1 MSDTAAATPKDTAPK
16 AVTTYR
22 SYKVSLEQFT
32 KPNRNEK
39 GEITQ
44 VTLPEKDI
52 HITTRRRHSIAVDQI
67 LQISKADV
75 SDETALLYLLISV
88 RCHLDRLDETK
99 KPEGWTPEA
108 AQSVEVLKAQLKEAP
123 EESRKALQ
131 KELSWTT
138 RHNRRTLQEYTLKA
152 LFEKGFTLKKKDGTA
167 QNYKLFLRSA
177 SMSRQGS
184 LLFIAEEFYD
194 KAMEACTLGLHSSS
208 TGWSDECGLLLSKYN
223 AYTGLSLSDADRI
236 DALPCGAAP
245 ANSRDEK
252 KIFLNEQTVIVLPDS
267 IVWKFD
273 RKKNIPLKEGNDTGK
288 YTENKQAEAFQWL
301 ADFPHNGQYV
311 AKTTERKGQNDLLTL
326 EAHAAK
332 EAASI
337 EAPFDGEGLISPR
350 AASLIRQTLAAPSGQ
365 EHRAVGSSFQIRLPF
380 CKGMLHTVDF
390 KSAMKTFGAM
400 KGAPCYAEKVENG
413 PDDIWVTDIYGF
425 RRNLRQAEII
435 LTKSMFKAATWL
447 NVEANADEK
456 NQEAIKTALTT
467 DGKKKL
473 SLRDVVETQVRAP
486 WGTVPEGFQF
496 HDPMRMYFCRC
507 AKYGHALYLCR
518 SSSHAHKNPHDFLN
532 YQILAT
538 LGFDDDAYR
547 SILNS
552 NLSDLAWLRQEN
564 PEGDARRY
572 RMLAHTD
579 IPIEADTDGTPVQK
593 EPPEQGNGSD
603 CFRQVLQ
610 KDPRLLYSPM
620 ARKLMGRMLD
630 KRRKDTMLGR
640 FRIEGMTRYLS
651 SDLMG
656 FLNALFVNAALT
668 HARAKNTTQE
678 LNLADESQNFAAR
691 GVVGHDD
698 AAEIFRFYKE
708 HLSPAE
714 LPIDTVDVP
723 GISKEEQEN
732 FLFKQDGE
740 NTHNVVSIFRNPH
753 MSANE
758 QTLVFVQNSN
768 RSAQKAA
775 ALAAFKKSQKKNG
788 YPFAPAT
795 LSAQELRDWYLG
807 GLDGICMLP
816 SRSRTA
822 TRLNGADFDG
832 DIVRVITNS
841 DYTNNLY
848 KSLTSLWKAEKTEFL
863 QEATE
868 KEAAEKEATE
878 NDKTSQDSLTSEE
891 LDLPP
896 DRPPQLPLIQ
906 MDVKHGDV
914 TTVSLSSEE
923 TVRSSLLAID
933 YKMFTASMDNRI
945 GLLSNQCIALNN
957 IAAGADNA
965 ELLKLQKNVRL
976 YTTAVGCEID
986 AAKTNYTVDIQA
998 SEDSKTSAAQLS
1010 KDPFLRFNSDLKR
1023 GKRNPTT
1030 YFYYD
1035 ENEQRALDGVSAA
1048 EGYAL
1053 LRRKT
1058 GFLNVLPWYASRVL
1072 EEKDAQLLA
1081 ESIPEEKRPVF
1092 DGIRLTPEQIAEVE
1106 RQKKY
1111 CKKKD
1116 AAVQLILGAEKKL
1129 TTIPPETADE
1139 CVSRLKAV
1147 REERKDAKKLWFP
1160 SLLWQTDAAKAENLF
1175 AVQEQNQETENT
1187 NANTLYLQ
1195 WIRFLFRAYNQVRKS
1210 KSTNSYGVEESM
1222 RRILFLSF
1230 PDATAEA
1237 LAKNADTLKDTLR
1250 NHLLQGDAGAETS
1263 GAQSRMERLETF
1275 CKTVT
1280 DYSFLLCDDKT
1291 YQAGLCDALNALG
1304 TIDLSRDAEFLNL
1317 CCTARRDGGYL
1328 LPSYAAKAL
1337 LNEETTPSVTETDEL
1352 SKAAEKE
1359 LQALLDKDFIKLAAQ
1374 KKAEKEA
1381 AKKAAKKQK
1390 KSKQKDS
1397 ASAEEDEA
1405 AKKQKTADP
1414 QELLIDAFASFSTLC
1429 FETEEDDVQVSVDS
1443 IYGQKKLRD
1452 IAKQITQSFYPEKP
1466 EEWEKLLFYA
1476 GLYLSDPRKE
1486 ENKNTYD
1493 FGCFFW
1499 DLCGPYAAEH
1509 LPTITRPW
1517 EQKQNDPAQGG
1528 ETVTKKQS
1536 DNDLWQEIRKTFEA
1550 ELSAAEQKSI
1560 SAPDQK
1566 KQNEG
1571 GAEQ

>member
-1 MSDTAAATPKDTAPK
+1 MSDTAATTPKDTAPK

-32 KPNRNEK
+32 KLERNEK

-75 SDETALLYLLISV
+75 SDETALRYLLISV

-99 KPEGWTPEA
+99 KPEGWTPKA

-131 KELSWTT
+131 KELNWTI
-138 RHNRRTLQEYTLKA
+138 RHNRRTLQEDTLKA
-152 LFEKGFTLKKKDGTA
+152 LFKKGFTLQKKDGTA

-194 KAMEACTLGLHSSS
+194 KAMEACTLGLHGSS

-245 ANSRDEK
+245 ANSRDAE

-273 RKKNIPLKEGNDTGK
+273 RKKDIPLKEGKDTGK
-288 YTENKQAEAFQWL
+288 YTENEQAEAFQWL

-311 AKTTERKGQNDLLTL
+311 AKAEERKGQNDLLTL

-350 AASLIRQTLAAPSGQ
+350 AARLIRQTLAAASGQ
-365 EHRAVGSSFQIRLPF
+365 EYRAVGSSFQIRLPF

-390 KSAMKTFGAM
+390 KGAMKTFGAM
-400 KGAPCYAEKVENG
+400 KGAPCYAEKAENG
-413 PDDIWVTDIYGF
+413 PDAIWVTDIYGF

-447 NVEANADEK
+447 NVEANADKK
-456 NQEAIKTALTT
+456 NQEAIKTALTA
-467 DGKKKL
+467 DGEKEL

-486 WGTVPEGFQF
+486 WGTVPKGFQF
-496 HDPMRMYFCRC
+496 HDPMQMYFCRC

-538 LGFDDDAYR
+538 LGFDDGAYR

-564 PEGDARRY
+564 PEGDARKY
-572 RMLAHTD
+572 RMLAHAD
-579 IPIEADTDGTPVQK
+579 IPIEVGTDGTPVQK

-668 HARAKNTTQE
+668 HARATNMTKE

-691 GVVGHDD
+691 GVVGSDD
-698 AAEIFRFYKE
+698 AARIFGFYKE

-723 GISKEEQEN
+723 GILKEEQDTYFKPEN
-732 FLFKQDGE
+732 SESPL
-740 NTHNVVSIFRNPH
+740 VSVFRNPH

-775 ALAAFKKSQKKNG
+775 ALAAFKKSQKKNK

-841 DYTNNLY
+841 GYTNDLY
-848 KSLTSLWKAEKTEFL
+848 KSLTSLWEAEKTEFL

-868 KEAAEKEATE
+868 
-878 NDKTSQDSLTSEE
+878 NDKTSQDRLTSEE

-914 TTVSLSSEE
+914 TTVSLSSEG
-923 TVRSSLLAID
+923 TARSSLLDTD

-986 AAKTNYTVDIQA
+986 AAKTNYTVDIQT

-1023 GKRNPTT
+1023 GKRNSTT

-1058 GFLNVLPWYASRVL
+1058 GFLNVLPWYASRAL

-1116 AAVQLILGAEKKL
+1116 AAVQLILGAEKEL

-1139 CVSRLKAV
+1139 CVSRMKTV
-1147 REERKDAKKLWFP
+1147 REERKDTKKLWFP
-1160 SLLWQTDAAKAENLF
+1160 SLLWQTDAAEAENLF
-1175 AVQEQNQETENT
+1175 AVQEQNQETENA
-1187 NANTLYLQ
+1187 NANAVYLQ

-1210 KSTNSYGVEESM
+1210 KSTISYGVEESM

-1230 PDATAEA
+1230 PDDDAKT

-1250 NHLLQGDAGAETS
+1250 NHLLQGDAGTETS
-1263 GAQSRMERLETF
+1263 GTQSRTERLEAF

-1280 DYSFLLCDDKT
+1280 DYSFLLCDDGT
-1291 YQAGLCDALNALG
+1291 YRNGLCNALNALG
-1304 TIDLSRDAEFLNL
+1304 TIDSSQDDDFLNL
-1317 CCTARRDGGYL
+1317 CCKARRDGGYL
-1328 LPSYAAKAL
+1328 LPYYAAKAL

-1390 KSKQKDS
+1390 KSKPKDS

-1405 AKKQKTADP
+1405 PQKQKTADP
-1414 QELLIDAFASFSTLC
+1414 RELLIDAFASFSTLC
-1429 FETEEDDVQVSVDS
+1429 FETEEGDVQVSVDS
-1443 IYGQKKLRD
+1443 IYGQKKLRN
-1452 IAKQITQSFYPEKP
+1452 IAKKITRSFYPEKP

-1528 ETVTKKQS
+1528 ETVTEKQS
-1536 DNDLWQEIRKTFEA
+1536 DNDLWQKIRKTFET
-1550 ELSAAEQKSI
+1550 EFSAAEQKNI

>member
-32 KPNRNEK
+32 KLERNEE

-67 LQISKADV
+67 LQISKANV
-75 SDETALLYLLISV
+75 SDEKALLYLLISV

-99 KPEGWTPEA
+99 KPAGWTPEA
-108 AQSVEVLKAQLKEAP
+108 AQTVEVLKAQLKEAP

-138 RHNRRTLQEYTLKA
+138 RHNRRTLQEKTLKA
-152 LFEKGFTLKKKDGTA
+152 LFEKGFTLQKKDGTA

-194 KAMEACTLGLHSSS
+194 KAMEACTLGLHGSS
-208 TGWSDECGLLLSKYN
+208 TGWSEECGLLLSKYN

-245 ANSRDEK
+245 ADSRDAE

-273 RKKNIPLKEGNDTGK
+273 RKKDIPLKKGKDTGK
-288 YTENKQAEAFQWL
+288 YTENEQAEAFQWL

-311 AKTTERKGQNDLLTL
+311 AKAEEREGQNGLLTL

-350 AASLIRQTLAAPSGQ
+350 AARLIRQTLAAASGQ
-365 EHRAVGSSFQIRLPF
+365 EDRAVGSSFQIRLPF

-390 KSAMKTFGAM
+390 KGAMKTFGAM
-400 KGAPCYAEKVENG
+400 EGAPRYAEEVENG
-413 PDDIWVTDIYGF
+413 PDNIWVTDIYGF

-435 LTKSMFKAATWL
+435 LTKSMFKAAVWL

-456 NQEAIKTALTT
+456 NQEAIKTTLTA
-467 DGKKKL
+467 DSKKKL
-473 SLRDVVETQVRAP
+473 SLRDVVEERVRAP
-486 WGTVPEGFQF
+486 WGTVPKGFQF

-538 LGFDDDAYR
+538 LGFDDGAYR

-593 EPPEQGNGSD
+593 EPSEQGNGSD

-651 SDLMG
+651 SDLMS

-668 HARAKNTTQE
+668 HARATNQAKE
-678 LNLADESQNFAAR
+678 LELADESQNFAAR
-691 GVVGHDD
+691 GVVGNDD
-698 AAEIFRFYKE
+698 AAEIFKFYKE

-723 GISKEEQEN
+723 GISKEEQKN
-732 FLFKQDGE
+732 FLFKRDGE
-740 NTHNVVSIFRNPH
+740 NMHNVVSIFRNPH

-758 QTLVFVQNSN
+758 QTLVFVQNSSP
-768 RSAQKAA
+768 REMQTGIAI
-775 ALAAFKKSQKKNG
+775 FPVEFG
-788 YPFAPAT
+788 P
-795 LSAQELRDWYLG
+795 QELRDWYLG

-841 DYTNNLY
+841 GYTNNLY
-848 KSLTSLWKAEKTEFL
+848 KSLTSLWEAEKAEFL
-863 QEATE
+863 QEAI
-868 KEAAEKEATE
+868 E
-878 NDKTSQDSLTSEE
+878 NDKTSPDSLTSEE

-906 MDVKHGDV
+906 MDVKHSDV
-914 TTVSLSSEE
+914 TTVSLSNEE
-923 TVRSSLLAID
+923 TARSRLLATD
-933 YKMFTASMDNRI
+933 YTMFTASMDNRI

-986 AAKTNYTVDIQA
+986 AAKTNYTVDIQT

-1035 ENEQRALDGVSAA
+1035 EDEQRALDGVSAA

-1058 GFLNVLPWYASRVL
+1058 SFLNILPWYASRAL
-1072 EEKDAQLLA
+1072 EEKDAQLMA
-1081 ESIPEEKRPVF
+1081 ENIPEEKRPVF

-1111 CKKKD
+1111 CKTKD
-1116 AAVQLILGAEKKL
+1116 AAVQLILGAKKKL

-1139 CVSRLKAV
+1139 CVSRMKAV

-1160 SLLWQTDAAKAENLF
+1160 SLLWQTDAAEAENLF
-1175 AVQEQNQETENT
+1175 AVQEQNQETENA

-1210 KSTNSYGVEESM
+1210 KSTILYGVEESM

-1237 LAKNADTLKDTLR
+1237 LAQKADTLKDTLR
-1250 NHLLQGDAGAETS
+1250 NHLLQGDAGTETS
-1263 GAQSRMERLETF
+1263 GAQSRMERLEIF

-1280 DYSFLLCDDKT
+1280 DYSFLLRDDKT
-1291 YQAGLCDALNALG
+1291 YRNGLCDALNALG
-1304 TIDLSRDAEFLNL
+1304 TTDLSRDDFLNL
-1317 CCTARRDGGYL
+1317 CRDARRDGGYL
-1328 LPSYAAKAL
+1328 LPYYAAKAL
-1337 LNEETTPSVTETDEL
+1337 LNEEIAPSVTETDEL
-1352 SKAAEKE
+1352 SKAAEKK
-1359 LQALLDKDFIKLAAQ
+1359 LQALLDRDLIKLAAQ

-1381 AKKAAKKQK
+1381 AKKAAKKQE

-1397 ASAEEDEA
+1397 ASAEEDEE

-1414 QELLIDAFASFSTLC
+1414 QELLIDAFASLSTLC

-1443 IYGQKKLRD
+1443 IYGQIKLRD

-1528 ETVTKKQS
+1528 ETVTKEQS
-1536 DNDLWQEIRKTFEA
+1536 DNSLWQEIRKTFET

>member
-32 KPNRNEK
+32 KLKRNEK

-67 LQISKADV
+67 LQISKANV
-75 SDETALLYLLISV
+75 SDEKALLYLLISV

-99 KPEGWTPEA
+99 KPAGWTPEA
-108 AQSVEVLKAQLKEAP
+108 AQTVEMLKAQLKEAP

-138 RHNRRTLQEYTLKA
+138 RHNRRTLQEKTLKA
-152 LFEKGFTLKKKDGTA
+152 LFEKGFTLQKKDGTA

-194 KAMEACTLGLHSSS
+194 KAMEACTLGLHGSS
-208 TGWSDECGLLLSKYN
+208 TGWSEECGLLLSKYN

-245 ANSRDEK
+245 ADSRDAK

-267 IVWKFD
+267 IVWEFD
-273 RKKNIPLKEGNDTGK
+273 RKNNIPLKKGKDTGK
-288 YTENKQAEAFQWL
+288 YTENEQAEAFQWL

-311 AKTTERKGQNDLLTL
+311 AKAEERKGQNGLLTL

-350 AASLIRQTLAAPSGQ
+350 AARLIRQTLAAASGQ
-365 EHRAVGSSFQIRLPF
+365 EYRAVGSSFQIRLPF

-390 KSAMKTFGAM
+390 KGAMKTFGAM
-400 KGAPCYAEKVENG
+400 EGAPRYAEKVENR
-413 PDDIWVTDIYGF
+413 PDNIWVTDIYGF

-435 LTKSMFKAATWL
+435 LTKSMFKAAVWL

-456 NQEAIKTALTT
+456 NQEVIKTALTA
-467 DGKKKL
+467 DSEKKL
-473 SLRDVVETQVRAP
+473 SLRDVVEERVRAP
-486 WGTVPEGFQF
+486 WGTVPKGFQF

-538 LGFDDDAYR
+538 LGFDDGAYR

-579 IPIEADTDGTPVQK
+579 IPIEVDTDGTPVQK
-593 EPPEQGNGSD
+593 EPSEQGNGID

-651 SDLMG
+651 SDLMS

-668 HARAKNTTQE
+668 HARATNQAKE
-678 LNLADESQNFAAR
+678 LELADESQNFAAR
-691 GVVGHDD
+691 GVVGNDD
-698 AAEIFRFYKE
+698 AAEIFKFYKE

-723 GISKEEQEN
+723 GISKEEQKN
-732 FLFKQDGE
+732 FLFKRDGE
-740 NTHNVVSIFRNPH
+740 NMHNVVSIFRNPH

-768 RSAQKAA
+768 RSAQKDA
-775 ALAAFKKSQKKNG
+775 ALAAFEKSQEKNE
-788 YPFAPAT
+788 YPFAPAS

-841 DYTNNLY
+841 GYTNNLY
-848 KSLTSLWKAEKTEFL
+848 KSLTSLWEAEKAEFL
-863 QEATE
+863 L
-868 KEAAEKEATE
+868 EATE

-914 TTVSLSSEE
+914 TTVSLSNEE
-923 TVRSSLLAID
+923 TARSHLLAID

-965 ELLKLQKNVRL
+965 GLLKLQKNIRL

-986 AAKTNYTVDIQA
+986 AAKTNYTVDIQT

-1035 ENEQRALDGVSAA
+1035 ENEQRALDDVSAA

-1058 GFLNVLPWYASRVL
+1058 SFLNVLPWYASRAL
-1072 EEKDAQLLA
+1072 EEKDAQLMA
-1081 ESIPEEKRPVF
+1081 ENIPEDKRPVF
-1092 DGIRLTPEQIAEVE
+1092 DRIRLTPEQIAEVE

-1111 CKKKD
+1111 CKTKD
-1116 AAVQLILGAEKKL
+1116 AAVQLILGAKKKL

-1139 CVSRLKAV
+1139 CVSRMKTV

-1160 SLLWQTDAAKAENLF
+1160 SLLWQTDAAEAENLF
-1175 AVQEQNQETENT
+1175 AVQEQNQETENA

-1210 KSTNSYGVEESM
+1210 KSTILYGVEESM

-1230 PDATAEA
+1230 PTAED
-1237 LAKNADTLKDTLR
+1237 LAQKADTLKDTLR
-1250 NHLLQGDAGAETS
+1250 NHLLQGDAGTETS

-1291 YQAGLCDALNALG
+1291 TYRAGLCNALKALG
-1304 TIDLSRDAEFLNL
+1304 TIDSSRDDFLNL
-1317 CCTARRDGGYL
+1317 CCDARRDGGYL
-1328 LPSYAAKAL
+1328 LPYYAAKAL
-1337 LNEETTPSVTETDEL
+1337 LNEEIAPSVTETDEL
-1352 SKAAEKE
+1352 SKAAEKK
-1359 LQALLDKDFIKLAAQ
+1359 LQALLDRDLIKLDAQ

-1381 AKKAAKKQK
+1381 AKKAAKKQE

-1397 ASAEEDEA
+1397 ASAEEDEE

-1414 QELLIDAFASFSTLC
+1414 QELLIDAFASLSTLC

-1443 IYGQKKLRD
+1443 IYGQIKLRD

-1536 DNDLWQEIRKTFEA
+1536 DNSLWQEIRKTFET

>member
-32 KPNRNEK
+32 KLERNEK

-44 VTLPEKDI
+44 VTLPEKNI

-67 LQISKADV
+67 LQISKSDV

-99 KPEGWTPEA
+99 KPAGWTPEA
-108 AQSVEVLKAQLKEAP
+108 AQTVEVLKAQLKEAQ

-138 RHNRRTLQEYTLKA
+138 RHNRRTLQEETLKA
-152 LFEKGFTLKKKDGTA
+152 LFEKGFTLQKKDGTA

-194 KAMEACTLGLHSSS
+194 KAMEACTLGLHGSS
-208 TGWSDECGLLLSKYN
+208 TGWSEECGLLLSKYN

-236 DALPCGAAP
+236 DALPCGTAP
-245 ANSRDEK
+245 ADSRDAK

-267 IVWKFD
+267 IVWEFD

-288 YTENKQAEAFQWL
+288 YTENEQAEAFQWL

-311 AKTTERKGQNDLLTL
+311 AKVEEREGQNDLLTL

-337 EAPFDGEGLISPR
+337 ETPFDGEGLISPR
-350 AASLIRQTLAAPSGQ
+350 AAKLIRQTLAAASGQ
-365 EHRAVGSSFQIRLPF
+365 EYRAVGSSFQIRLPF

-390 KSAMKTFGAM
+390 KGAMKTFGAM
-400 KGAPCYAEKVENG
+400 EGAPCYAEKVENR
-413 PDDIWVTDIYGF
+413 PDNIWVTDIYGF

-435 LTKSMFKAATWL
+435 LTKSMFKAAVWL

-456 NQEAIKTALTT
+456 NQEAIKTVLTA
-467 DGKKKL
+467 DGEKKL
-473 SLRDVVETQVRAP
+473 SLRDVVEKQVRAP
-486 WGTVPEGFQF
+486 WGTVPKGFQF

-593 EPPEQGNGSD
+593 EPSEQGNGSD

-651 SDLMG
+651 SDLMS

-668 HARAKNTTQE
+668 HARATNQAKE
-678 LNLADESQNFAAR
+678 LELADESQNFAAR
-691 GVVGHDD
+691 GVVGPND
-698 AAEIFRFYKE
+698 AAEIFKFYKE

-732 FLFKQDGE
+732 FLFKRDGE
-740 NTHNVVSIFRNPH
+740 NTHNIVSIFRNPH

-768 RSAQKAA
+768 RSAQKDAA
-775 ALAAFKKSQKKNG
+775 FAAFKKSQKKNE
-788 YPFAPAT
+788 YPFAPAA

-848 KSLTSLWKAEKTEFL
+848 KSLTSLWEAQETEFL
-863 QEATE
+863 QEAI
-868 KEAAEKEATE
+868 KNAKP
-878 NDKTSQDSLTSEE
+878 SQDSLTSKE
-891 LDLPP
+891 LKLPP
-896 DRPPQLPLIQ
+896 ARPPQLPLIQ

-914 TTVSLSSEE
+914 TTVSLSNKE
-923 TVRSSLLAID
+923 TARSHLLAID

-986 AAKTNYTVDIQA
+986 AAKTNYTVDIQT

-1035 ENEQRALDGVSAA
+1035 ENEQRALDDVSAA

-1053 LRRKT
+1053 LRGKT
-1058 GFLNVLPWYASRVL
+1058 GFLNILPWYANRAL
-1072 EEKDAQLLA
+1072 EEKDAQLMA
-1081 ESIPEEKRPVF
+1081 ENIPEEKRPVF

-1111 CKKKD
+1111 CKTKD

-1160 SLLWQTDAAKAENLF
+1160 SLLWQTDAAEAENLF

-1187 NANTLYLQ
+1187 NAIAVYLQ

-1210 KSTNSYGVEESM
+1210 KSTISYGVEESM

-1230 PDATAEA
+1230 PDDTAET
-1237 LAKNADTLKDTLR
+1237 LAQNADTLKDTLR
-1250 NHLLQGDAGAETS
+1250 NHLLQGDAGTETS
-1263 GAQSRMERLETF
+1263 GTQSRMERLETF

-1291 YQAGLCDALNALG
+1291 YRDGLCDALNALG
-1304 TIDLSRDAEFLNL
+1304 TIDSSRDAKFLDL
-1317 CCTARRDGGYL
+1317 CCKARRDGGYL

-1359 LQALLDKDFIKLAAQ
+1359 LQALLDRDFIKLAAQ

-1381 AKKAAKKQK
+1381 AKKAAKKQE

-1517 EQKQNDPAQGG
+1517 EQRQNDPAQGG

-1536 DNDLWQEIRKTFEA
+1536 DNSLWQEIRKTFET

>member
-32 KPNRNEK
+32 KLERNEE

-67 LQISKADV
+67 LQISKANV

-99 KPEGWTPEA
+99 KPAGWTPEA

-138 RHNRRTLQEYTLKA
+138 RHNRRTLQEKTLKA
-152 LFEKGFTLKKKDGTA
+152 LFEKGFTLQKKDGTA

-194 KAMEACTLGLHSSS
+194 KAMEACTLGLHGSS
-208 TGWSDECGLLLSKYN
+208 TGWSEECGLLLSKYN

-236 DALPCGAAP
+236 DALPCGTAP
-245 ANSRDEK
+245 ADSRDAK

-273 RKKNIPLKEGNDTGK
+273 RKKDIPLKEGNDTGK
-288 YTENKQAEAFQWL
+288 YTENEQAEAFQWL

-311 AKTTERKGQNDLLTL
+311 AKAEERTGQNNLLTL

-350 AASLIRQTLAAPSGQ
+350 AARLIRQTLAAASGQ
-365 EHRAVGSSFQIRLPF
+365 EDRAVGSSFQIRLPF

-390 KSAMKTFGAM
+390 KGAMKTFGAM
-400 KGAPCYAEKVENG
+400 EGAPRYAEKVENR
-413 PDDIWVTDIYGF
+413 PDNIWVTDIYGF

-435 LTKSMFKAATWL
+435 LTKSMFKAAVWL

-456 NQEAIKTALTT
+456 NQEALKAVLTA
-467 DGKKKL
+467 DGEKKL
-473 SLRDVVETQVRAP
+473 SLRDVVEERVRAP

-538 LGFDDDAYR
+538 LGFDDGAYR

-593 EPPEQGNGSD
+593 EPSEQGNGSD

-651 SDLMG
+651 SDLMS

-668 HARAKNTTQE
+668 HARATNQAKE
-678 LNLADESQNFAAR
+678 LELADESQNFAAR
-691 GVVGHDD
+691 GVVGSND
-698 AAEIFRFYKE
+698 AAEIFKFYKE

-723 GISKEEQEN
+723 GILKEEQDTYFKPEN
-732 FLFKQDGE
+732 SESPL
-740 NTHNVVSIFRNPH
+740 VSVFRNPH

-768 RSAQKAA
+768 RSAQKDAA
-775 ALAAFKKSQKKNG
+775 FAAFKKSQKKNE
-788 YPFAPAT
+788 YPFAPAS

-848 KSLTSLWKAEKTEFL
+848 KSLTSLWEAQRTEFL
-863 QEATE
+863 QEA
-868 KEAAEKEATE
+868 KEAIK

-891 LDLPP
+891 LELPP
-896 DRPPQLPLIQ
+896 ARPPQLPLIQ
-906 MDVKHGDV
+906 MDVKHSDV
-914 TTVSLSSEE
+914 TTVSLSNKE
-923 TVRSSLLAID
+923 TTRSHLLATD
-933 YKMFTASMDNRI
+933 YEMFTASMDNRI

-986 AAKTNYTVDIQA
+986 AAKTNYTVDIQT

-1053 LRRKT
+1053 LRGKT
-1058 GFLNVLPWYASRVL
+1058 GFLNILPWYASRAL
-1072 EEKDAQLLA
+1072 EEKDAQLMA
-1081 ESIPEEKRPVF
+1081 ENIPEEKRPVF

-1111 CKKKD
+1111 CKTKD

-1139 CVSRLKAV
+1139 CVSRMKTV

-1160 SLLWQTDAAKAENLF
+1160 SLLWQTDAAEAENLF
-1175 AVQEQNQETENT
+1175 AVQEQNQETENA
-1187 NANTLYLQ
+1187 NANAVYLQ

-1210 KSTNSYGVEESM
+1210 KSTILYGVEESM
-1222 RRILFLSF
+1222 RRILFLSS
-1230 PDATAEA
+1230 PDATAED
-1237 LAKNADTLKDTLR
+1237 LTQKADTLKDTLR
-1250 NHLLQGDAGAETS
+1250 NHLLQGDAGTETS
-1263 GAQSRMERLETF
+1263 GAQSRMERLEKF

-1291 YQAGLCDALNALG
+1291 DKTYRAGLCDALNALG
-1304 TIDLSRDAEFLNL
+1304 TIDSSRDAKFLDL

-1337 LNEETTPSVTETDEL
+1337 LNEEIAPSVTETDEL

-1359 LQALLDKDFIKLAAQ
+1359 LQALLDRDFIKLAAQ

-1452 IAKQITQSFYPEKP
+1452 IAKKITRSFYPEKP

-1517 EQKQNDPAQGG
+1517 EQKQNDPAQCG
-1528 ETVTKKQS
+1528 ETVTKEQS
-1536 DNDLWQEIRKTFEA
+1536 DNNLWQEIRKTFET

>member
-32 KPNRNEK
+32 KLERNEK

-44 VTLPEKDI
+44 VTLPEKNI

-67 LQISKADV
+67 LQISKANV
-75 SDETALLYLLISV
+75 SDEKALLYLLISV

-99 KPEGWTPEA
+99 KPAGWTPEA
-108 AQSVEVLKAQLKEAP
+108 AQTVEMLKAQLKEAP

-138 RHNRRTLQEYTLKA
+138 RHNRRTLQEKTLKA
-152 LFEKGFTLKKKDGTA
+152 LFEKGFTLQKKDGTA

-194 KAMEACTLGLHSSS
+194 KAMEACTLGLHGSS
-208 TGWSDECGLLLSKYN
+208 TGWSEECGLLLSKYN

-236 DALPCGAAP
+236 DALPCGTAP
-245 ANSRDEK
+245 ADSRDAK

-267 IVWKFD
+267 IVWEFD
-273 RKKNIPLKEGNDTGK
+273 RKNNIPLKKGKDTGK
-288 YTENKQAEAFQWL
+288 YTENEQAEAFQWL

-311 AKTTERKGQNDLLTL
+311 AKAEERKGQNGLLTL

-350 AASLIRQTLAAPSGQ
+350 AARLIRQTLAAASGQ
-365 EHRAVGSSFQIRLPF
+365 EYRAVGSSFQIRLPF

-390 KSAMKTFGAM
+390 KGAMKTFGAM
-400 KGAPCYAEKVENG
+400 EGAPRYAEKVENR
-413 PDDIWVTDIYGF
+413 PDNIWVTDIYGF

-435 LTKSMFKAATWL
+435 LTKSMFKAAVWL

-456 NQEAIKTALTT
+456 NQEVIKTALTA
-467 DGKKKL
+467 DSEKKL
-473 SLRDVVETQVRAP
+473 SLRDVVEERVRAP
-486 WGTVPEGFQF
+486 WGTVPKGFQF

-538 LGFDDDAYR
+538 LGFDDGAYR

-579 IPIEADTDGTPVQK
+579 IPIEVDTDGTPVQK
-593 EPPEQGNGSD
+593 EPSEQGNGID

-651 SDLMG
+651 SDLMS

-668 HARAKNTTQE
+668 HARATNQAKE
-678 LNLADESQNFAAR
+678 LELADESQNFAAR
-691 GVVGHDD
+691 GVVGNDD
-698 AAEIFRFYKE
+698 AAEIFKFYKE

-723 GISKEEQEN
+723 GISKEEQKN
-732 FLFKQDGE
+732 FLFKRDGE
-740 NTHNVVSIFRNPH
+740 NMHNVVSIFRNPH

-768 RSAQKAA
+768 RSAQKDA
-775 ALAAFKKSQKKNG
+775 ALAAFEKSQEKNE
-788 YPFAPAT
+788 YPFAPAS

-841 DYTNNLY
+841 GYTNNLY
-848 KSLTSLWKAEKTEFL
+848 KSLTSLWEAEKAEFL
-863 QEATE
+863 L
-868 KEAAEKEATE
+868 EATE

-914 TTVSLSSEE
+914 TTVSLSNEE
-923 TVRSSLLAID
+923 TARSHLLAID

-965 ELLKLQKNVRL
+965 GLLKLQKNIRL

-986 AAKTNYTVDIQA
+986 AAKTNYTVDIQT

-1035 ENEQRALDGVSAA
+1035 ENEQRALDDVSAA

-1053 LRRKT
+1053 LRGKT
-1058 GFLNVLPWYASRVL
+1058 GFLNILPWYANRAL
-1072 EEKDAQLLA
+1072 EEKDAQLMA
-1081 ESIPEEKRPVF
+1081 ENIPEDKRPVF
-1092 DGIRLTPEQIAEVE
+1092 DRIRLTPEQIAEVE

-1111 CKKKD
+1111 CKTKD
-1116 AAVQLILGAEKKL
+1116 AAVQLILGAKKKL

-1139 CVSRLKAV
+1139 CVSRMKTV

-1160 SLLWQTDAAKAENLF
+1160 SLLWQTDAAEAENLF
-1175 AVQEQNQETENT
+1175 AVQEQNQETENA

-1210 KSTNSYGVEESM
+1210 KSTILYGVEESM

-1230 PDATAEA
+1230 PTAED
-1237 LAKNADTLKDTLR
+1237 LAQKADTLKDTLR
-1250 NHLLQGDAGAETS
+1250 NHLLQGDAGTETS
-1263 GAQSRMERLETF
+1263 GTQSRMERLETF

-1280 DYSFLLCDDKT
+1280 DYSFLLRDDKTDKT
-1291 YQAGLCDALNALG
+1291 YQDGLCSALNALG
-1304 TIDLSRDAEFLNL
+1304 TIDLSQDAEF
-1317 CCTARRDGGYL
+1317 
-1328 LPSYAAKAL
+1328 
-1337 LNEETTPSVTETDEL
+1337 
-1352 SKAAEKE
+1352 
-1359 LQALLDKDFIKLAAQ
+1359 
-1374 KKAEKEA
+1374 
-1381 AKKAAKKQK
+1381 
-1390 KSKQKDS
+1390 
-1397 ASAEEDEA
+1397 
-1405 AKKQKTADP
+1405 
-1414 QELLIDAFASFSTLC
+1414 
-1429 FETEEDDVQVSVDS
+1429 
-1443 IYGQKKLRD
+1443 
-1452 IAKQITQSFYPEKP
+1452 
-1466 EEWEKLLFYA
+1466 
-1476 GLYLSDPRKE
+1476 
-1486 ENKNTYD
+1486 
-1493 FGCFFW
+1493 
-1499 DLCGPYAAEH
+1499 
-1509 LPTITRPW
+1509 
-1517 EQKQNDPAQGG
+1517 
-1528 ETVTKKQS
+1528 
-1536 DNDLWQEIRKTFEA
+1536 
-1550 ELSAAEQKSI
+1550 
-1560 SAPDQK
+1560 
-1566 KQNEG
+1566 
-1571 GAEQ
+1571 

>member
-32 KPNRNEK
+32 KLKRNEK

-67 LQISKADV
+67 LQISKANV
-75 SDETALLYLLISV
+75 SDEKALLYLLISV

-99 KPEGWTPEA
+99 KPAGWTPEA
-108 AQSVEVLKAQLKEAP
+108 AQTVEVLKAQLKEAP

-138 RHNRRTLQEYTLKA
+138 RHNRRTLQEKTLKA
-152 LFEKGFTLKKKDGTA
+152 LFEKGFTLQKKDGTA

-194 KAMEACTLGLHSSS
+194 KAMEACTLGLHGSS
-208 TGWSDECGLLLSKYN
+208 TGWSEECGLLLSKYN

-245 ANSRDEK
+245 AASRDAE

-273 RKKNIPLKEGNDTGK
+273 RKKDIPLKKGKDTGK
-288 YTENKQAEAFQWL
+288 YTENEQAEAFQWL
-301 ADFPHNGQYV
+301 ANFPHNGQYV
-311 AKTTERKGQNDLLTL
+311 AEAKKREGQNDLLTL

-350 AASLIRQTLAAPSGQ
+350 AARLIRQTLAAASGQ
-365 EHRAVGSSFQIRLPF
+365 EDRAVGSSFQIRLPF

-390 KSAMKTFGAM
+390 KGAMKTFGAM
-400 KGAPCYAEKVENG
+400 EGAPRYAEEVENG

-435 LTKSMFKAATWL
+435 LTKSMFKAAVWL

-456 NQEAIKTALTT
+456 NQEVIKTALTA
-467 DGKKKL
+467 DSEKKL
-473 SLRDVVETQVRAP
+473 SLRDVVEERVRAP
-486 WGTVPEGFQF
+486 WGTVPKGFQF

-538 LGFDDDAYR
+538 LGFDDGAYR

-572 RMLAHTD
+572 RVLAHAD
-579 IPIEADTDGTPVQK
+579 VPIEADTDGTPVQK
-593 EPPEQGNGSD
+593 EPSEQGNGSD

-651 SDLMG
+651 SDLMS

-668 HARAKNTTQE
+668 HARATNQAKE
-678 LNLADESQNFAAR
+678 LELADESQNFAAR
-691 GVVGHDD
+691 GVVGSND
-698 AAEIFRFYKE
+698 AAEIFKFYKE

-723 GISKEEQEN
+723 GISKEEQKN
-732 FLFKQDGE
+732 FLFKRDGE
-740 NTHNVVSIFRNPH
+740 NMHNVVSIFRNPH

-758 QTLVFVQNSN
+758 QTLVFVQNSSP
-768 RSAQKAA
+768 REMQTGIAI
-775 ALAAFKKSQKKNG
+775 FPVEFG
-788 YPFAPAT
+788 P
-795 LSAQELRDWYLG
+795 QELRDWYLG

-841 DYTNNLY
+841 GYTNNLY
-848 KSLTSLWKAEKTEFL
+848 KSLTSLWEAEKAEFL
-863 QEATE
+863 Q
-868 KEAAEKEATE
+868 EATE
-878 NDKTSQDSLTSEE
+878 NDKTSQDSLTSKE

-914 TTVSLSSEE
+914 TTVSLSNEK
-923 TVRSSLLAID
+923 TARSRLLAID

-986 AAKTNYTVDIQA
+986 AAKTNYTVDIQT

-1035 ENEQRALDGVSAA
+1035 EDEQRALDGVSAA

-1053 LRRKT
+1053 LRGKT
-1058 GFLNVLPWYASRVL
+1058 GFLNVLPWYANRAL
-1072 EEKDAQLLA
+1072 EEKDAQLMA
-1081 ESIPEEKRPVF
+1081 ENIPEEKRPVF

-1111 CKKKD
+1111 CKTKD
-1116 AAVQLILGAEKKL
+1116 AAVQLILGAKKKL

-1139 CVSRLKAV
+1139 CVSRMKTV

-1160 SLLWQTDAAKAENLF
+1160 SLLWQTDAAEAEKLF
-1175 AVQEQNQETENT
+1175 AVQEQNQETENA

-1210 KSTNSYGVEESM
+1210 KSTILYGVEESM

-1237 LAKNADTLKDTLR
+1237 LAQKADTLKDTLR
-1250 NHLLQGDAGAETS
+1250 NHLLQGDAGTETS

-1291 YQAGLCDALNALG
+1291 TYQAGLCDALNALG
-1304 TIDLSRDAEFLNL
+1304 TIDSSRDDFLNL
-1317 CCTARRDGGYL
+1317 CCDARRDGGYL
-1328 LPSYAAKAL
+1328 LPYYAAKAL
-1337 LNEETTPSVTETDEL
+1337 LNEEIAPSVTETDEL
-1352 SKAAEKE
+1352 SKAAEKK
-1359 LQALLDKDFIKLAAQ
+1359 LQALLDRDLIKLDAQ

-1381 AKKAAKKQK
+1381 AKKAAKKQE
-1390 KSKQKDS
+1390 KSKLKDS
-1397 ASAEEDEA
+1397 ASAEEDEE

-1414 QELLIDAFASFSTLC
+1414 QELLIDAFASLSTLC

-1443 IYGQKKLRD
+1443 IYGQIKLRD

-1528 ETVTKKQS
+1528 ETVTKEQS
-1536 DNDLWQEIRKTFEA
+1536 DNNLWQEIRKTFES

>member
-16 AVTTYR
+16 AATTYR

-32 KPNRNEK
+32 KLERNEK

-75 SDETALLYLLISV
+75 SDETALRYLLISV

-108 AQSVEVLKAQLKEAP
+108 AQSVEVLKAQLKEAQ

-131 KELSWTT
+131 KELNWTI
-138 RHNRRTLQEYTLKA
+138 RHNRRTLQENTLKA
-152 LFEKGFTLKKKDGTA
+152 LFKKGFTLQKKDGTA

-194 KAMEACTLGLHSSS
+194 KAMEACTLGLHGSS
-208 TGWSDECGLLLSKYN
+208 TGWSDACGLLLSKYN

-245 ANSRDEK
+245 AGSRDAEK
-252 KIFLNEQTVIVLPDS
+252 LFLNEQTVIVLPDS

-273 RKKNIPLKEGNDTGK
+273 RKKDIPLKEGNDTGK

-311 AKTTERKGQNDLLTL
+311 AKAEEREGQNDLLTL

-350 AASLIRQTLAAPSGQ
+350 AARLIRQTLAAASGQ
-365 EHRAVGSSFQIRLPF
+365 EYRAVGSSFQIRLPF

-390 KSAMKTFGAM
+390 KGAMKTFGAM
-400 KGAPCYAEKVENG
+400 KNAPCYAEKAKNG
-413 PDDIWVTDIYGF
+413 PDAIWVTDIYGF

-456 NQEAIKTALTT
+456 NQEAIKTALTA

-538 LGFDDDAYR
+538 LGFDDGAYR

-552 NLSDLAWLRQEN
+552 SLSDLAWLRQEN
-564 PEGDARRY
+564 PEGDARKY
-572 RMLAHTD
+572 RMLAHAD
-579 IPIEADTDGTPVQK
+579 IPIEVDTDGTPVQK

-620 ARKLMGRMLD
+620 ARKFMGQMLD

-668 HARAKNTTQE
+668 HARAKNMTKE

-691 GVVGHDD
+691 GVVGSND
-698 AAEIFRFYKE
+698 AARIFGFYKE

-723 GISKEEQEN
+723 GILKEEQDTYFKPEN
-732 FLFKQDGE
+732 SESPL
-740 NTHNVVSIFRNPH
+740 VSVFRNPH

-775 ALAAFKKSQKKNG
+775 ALAAFRKSQKKNG

-841 DYTNNLY
+841 GYTNNLY

-868 KEAAEKEATE
+868 
-878 NDKTSQDSLTSEE
+878 NDKTSQDSLTSQE

-914 TTVSLSSEE
+914 TTVSLSSEG
-923 TVRSSLLAID
+923 TARSSLLDTD

-986 AAKTNYTVDIQA
+986 AAKTNYTVDIQT

-1023 GKRNPTT
+1023 GKRNSTT

-1058 GFLNVLPWYASRVL
+1058 GFLNVLPWYASRAL

-1116 AAVQLILGAEKKL
+1116 AAVQLILGAEKEL

-1139 CVSRLKAV
+1139 CVSRMKTV

-1160 SLLWQTDAAKAENLF
+1160 SLLWQTDAAEAEKLF
-1175 AVQEQNQETENT
+1175 AVQEQNQETENA
-1187 NANTLYLQ
+1187 NAVYLQ

-1210 KSTNSYGVEESM
+1210 KSTISYGVEESM

-1230 PDATAEA
+1230 PDDDAKT

-1250 NHLLQGDAGAETS
+1250 NHLLQGDAGTETS
-1263 GAQSRMERLETF
+1263 GAQSRTERLETF

-1280 DYSFLLCDDKT
+1280 DYSFLLCNDGT
-1291 YQAGLCDALNALG
+1291 YRNGLCNALNALG
-1304 TIDLSRDAEFLNL
+1304 TIDSSQDANFLDL
-1317 CCTARRDGGYL
+1317 CCKARRDGGYL
-1328 LPSYAAKAL
+1328 LPYYAAKAL

-1381 AKKAAKKQK
+1381 AKKAAKKQE
-1390 KSKQKDS
+1390 KSKSKDS

-1405 AKKQKTADP
+1405 PQKQKTADP
-1414 QELLIDAFASFSTLC
+1414 QLLIDAFASFSTLC
-1429 FETEEDDVQVSVDS
+1429 FETEEGDVQVSVDS
-1443 IYGQKKLRD
+1443 IYGQKKLRN
-1452 IAKQITQSFYPEKP
+1452 IAKKITRSFYPEKP

-1528 ETVTKKQS
+1528 ETVTEKQS
-1536 DNDLWQEIRKTFEA
+1536 DNDLWQEIRKTFET
-1550 ELSAAEQKSI
+1550 ELSAAEQKNI

>member
-22 SYKVSLEQFT
+22 SYKVSMEQFT
-32 KPNRNEK
+32 KLERNEE

-67 LQISKADV
+67 LQISKANV
-75 SDETALLYLLISV
+75 SDEKALLYLLISV

-99 KPEGWTPEA
+99 KPAGWTPEA
-108 AQSVEVLKAQLKEAP
+108 AQTVEVLKAQLKEAP

-138 RHNRRTLQEYTLKA
+138 RHNRRTLQEKTLKA
-152 LFEKGFTLKKKDGTA
+152 LFEKGFTLQKKDGTA

-194 KAMEACTLGLHSSS
+194 KAMEACTLGLHGSS
-208 TGWSDECGLLLSKYN
+208 TGWSEECGLLLSKYN

-245 ANSRDEK
+245 ADSRDAE

-273 RKKNIPLKEGNDTGK
+273 RKKDIPLKKGKDTGK
-288 YTENKQAEAFQWL
+288 YTENEQAEAFQWL

-311 AKTTERKGQNDLLTL
+311 AKAEEREGQNGLLTL

-350 AASLIRQTLAAPSGQ
+350 AARLIRQTLAAASGQ
-365 EHRAVGSSFQIRLPF
+365 EDRAVGSSFQIRLPF

-390 KSAMKTFGAM
+390 KGAMKTFGAM
-400 KGAPCYAEKVENG
+400 EGAPRYAEEVENG
-413 PDDIWVTDIYGF
+413 PDNIWVTDIYGF

-435 LTKSMFKAATWL
+435 LTKSMFKAAVWL

-456 NQEAIKTALTT
+456 NQEAIKTTLTA
-467 DGKKKL
+467 DSKKKL
-473 SLRDVVETQVRAP
+473 SLRDVVEERVRAP
-486 WGTVPEGFQF
+486 WGTVPKGFQF

-538 LGFDDDAYR
+538 LGFDDGAYR

-593 EPPEQGNGSD
+593 EPSEQGNGSD

-651 SDLMG
+651 SDLMS

-668 HARAKNTTQE
+668 HARATNQAKE
-678 LNLADESQNFAAR
+678 LELADESQNFAAR
-691 GVVGHDD
+691 GVVGNDD
-698 AAEIFRFYKE
+698 AAEIFKFYKE

-723 GISKEEQEN
+723 GISKEEQKN
-732 FLFKQDGE
+732 FLFKRDGE
-740 NTHNVVSIFRNPH
+740 NMHNVVSIFRNPH

-758 QTLVFVQNSN
+758 QTLVFVQNSSP
-768 RSAQKAA
+768 REMQTGIAI
-775 ALAAFKKSQKKNG
+775 FPVEFG
-788 YPFAPAT
+788 P
-795 LSAQELRDWYLG
+795 QELRDWYLG

-841 DYTNNLY
+841 GYTNNLY
-848 KSLTSLWKAEKTEFL
+848 KSLTSLWEAEKAEFL
-863 QEATE
+863 QEAI
-868 KEAAEKEATE
+868 E
-878 NDKTSQDSLTSEE
+878 NDKTSPDSLTSEE

-906 MDVKHGDV
+906 MDVKHSDV
-914 TTVSLSSEE
+914 TTVSLSNEE
-923 TVRSSLLAID
+923 TARSRLLATD
-933 YKMFTASMDNRI
+933 YTMFTASMDNRI

-986 AAKTNYTVDIQA
+986 AAKTNYTVDIQT

-1035 ENEQRALDGVSAA
+1035 EDEQRALDGVSAA

-1058 GFLNVLPWYASRVL
+1058 SFLNILPWYASRAL
-1072 EEKDAQLLA
+1072 EEKDAQLMA
-1081 ESIPEEKRPVF
+1081 ENIPEEKRPVF

-1111 CKKKD
+1111 CKTKD
-1116 AAVQLILGAEKKL
+1116 AAVQLILGAKKKL

-1139 CVSRLKAV
+1139 CVSRMKAV

-1160 SLLWQTDAAKAENLF
+1160 SLLWQTDAAEAENLF
-1175 AVQEQNQETENT
+1175 AVQEQNQETENA

-1210 KSTNSYGVEESM
+1210 KSTILYGVEESM

-1237 LAKNADTLKDTLR
+1237 LAQKADTLKDTLR
-1250 NHLLQGDAGAETS
+1250 NHLLQGDAGTETS
-1263 GAQSRMERLETF
+1263 GAQSRMERLEIF

-1280 DYSFLLCDDKT
+1280 DYSFLLRDDKT
-1291 YQAGLCDALNALG
+1291 YRNGLCDALNALG
-1304 TIDLSRDAEFLNL
+1304 TTDLSRDDFLNL
-1317 CCTARRDGGYL
+1317 CRDARRDGGYL
-1328 LPSYAAKAL
+1328 LPYYAAKAL
-1337 LNEETTPSVTETDEL
+1337 LNEEIAPSVTETDEL
-1352 SKAAEKE
+1352 SKAAEKK
-1359 LQALLDKDFIKLAAQ
+1359 LQALLDRDLIKLAAQ

-1381 AKKAAKKQK
+1381 AKKAAKKQE

-1397 ASAEEDEA
+1397 ASAEEDEE

-1414 QELLIDAFASFSTLC
+1414 QELLIDAFASLSTLR
-1429 FETEEDDVQVSVDS
+1429 FETEEDDVQAAVDS
-1443 IYGQKKLRD
+1443 IYGQIKLRD

-1528 ETVTKKQS
+1528 ETVTKEQS
-1536 DNDLWQEIRKTFEA
+1536 DNSLWQEIRKTFET

>member
-32 KPNRNEK
+32 KLERNEE

-67 LQISKADV
+67 LQISKANV

-99 KPEGWTPEA
+99 KPAGWTPEA

-138 RHNRRTLQEYTLKA
+138 RHNRRTLQEKTLKA
-152 LFEKGFTLKKKDGTA
+152 LFEKGFTLQKKDGTA

-194 KAMEACTLGLHSSS
+194 KAMEACTLGLHGSS
-208 TGWSDECGLLLSKYN
+208 TGWSEECGLLLSKYN

-245 ANSRDEK
+245 AASRDAK

-273 RKKNIPLKEGNDTGK
+273 RKKDIPLKEGNDTGK
-288 YTENKQAEAFQWL
+288 YTENEQAEAFQWL

-311 AKTTERKGQNDLLTL
+311 AKAEERTGQNNLLTL

-350 AASLIRQTLAAPSGQ
+350 AARLIRQTLAAASGQ
-365 EHRAVGSSFQIRLPF
+365 EYRAVGSSFQIRLPF

-390 KSAMKTFGAM
+390 KGAMKTFGAM
-400 KGAPCYAEKVENG
+400 EGAPRYAEKVENR
-413 PDDIWVTDIYGF
+413 PDNIWVTDIYGF

-435 LTKSMFKAATWL
+435 LTKSMFKAAVWL

-456 NQEAIKTALTT
+456 NQEVIKTVLTA
-467 DGKKKL
+467 DGEKKL
-473 SLRDVVETQVRAP
+473 SLRDVVEERVRAP

-538 LGFDDDAYR
+538 LGFDDGAYR

-593 EPPEQGNGSD
+593 EPSEQGNGID

-651 SDLMG
+651 SDLMS

-668 HARAKNTTQE
+668 HARATNQAKE
-678 LNLADESQNFAAR
+678 LELADESQNFAAR
-691 GVVGHDD
+691 GVVGNDD
-698 AAEIFRFYKE
+698 AAEIFGFYKE

-723 GISKEEQEN
+723 GILKEEQDTYFKPEN
-732 FLFKQDGE
+732 SESPL
-740 NTHNVVSIFRNPH
+740 VSVFRNPH

-768 RSAQKAA
+768 RSAQKDAA
-775 ALAAFKKSQKKNG
+775 FAAFKKSQKKNE
-788 YPFAPAT
+788 YPFAPAA

-841 DYTNNLY
+841 GYTNNLY
-848 KSLTSLWKAEKTEFL
+848 KSLTSLWEAQRTEFL
-863 QEATE
+863 QEAI
-868 KEAAEKEATE
+868 K
-878 NDKTSQDSLTSEE
+878 NDKTSQDSLTSQE

-914 TTVSLSSEE
+914 TTVSLSNKE
-923 TVRSSLLAID
+923 TARSHLLATD

-986 AAKTNYTVDIQA
+986 AAKTNYTVDIQT

-1035 ENEQRALDGVSAA
+1035 EDEQRALDGVSAA

-1058 GFLNVLPWYASRVL
+1058 SFLNVLPWYASRAL
-1072 EEKDAQLLA
+1072 EEKDAQLMA
-1081 ESIPEEKRPVF
+1081 ENIPEEKRPVF

-1111 CKKKD
+1111 CKTKD
-1116 AAVQLILGAEKKL
+1116 AAVQLILGAKKEL

-1139 CVSRLKAV
+1139 CVSRMKAV

-1160 SLLWQTDAAKAENLF
+1160 SLLWQTDAAEAENLF

-1187 NANTLYLQ
+1187 NANSVYLQ

-1210 KSTNSYGVEESM
+1210 KSTISYGVEESM

-1230 PDATAEA
+1230 PDATAED
-1237 LAKNADTLKDTLR
+1237 LTQKADTLKDTLR
-1250 NHLLQGDAGAETS
+1250 NHLLQGDAGTETS

-1280 DYSFLLCDDKT
+1280 DYSFLLRDDKT

-1304 TIDLSRDAEFLNL
+1304 TIDSSLDAKFLDL
-1317 CCTARRDGGYL
+1317 CCKARRDGGYL

-1337 LNEETTPSVTETDEL
+1337 LNEEIAPSVTETDEL

-1359 LQALLDKDFIKLAAQ
+1359 LQALLDRDFIKLAAQ

-1390 KSKQKDS
+1390 KSKPKDS

-1452 IAKQITQSFYPEKP
+1452 IAKKITRSFYPEKP

-1528 ETVTKKQS
+1528 ETVTKEQS
-1536 DNDLWQEIRKTFEA
+1536 DNSLWQEIRKTFEN

>member
-32 KPNRNEK
+32 KLKRNEK

-67 LQISKADV
+67 LQISKANV
-75 SDETALLYLLISV
+75 SDEKALLYLLISV

-99 KPEGWTPEA
+99 KPAGWTPEA
-108 AQSVEVLKAQLKEAP
+108 AQTVEVLKAQLKEAP

-138 RHNRRTLQEYTLKA
+138 RHNRRTLQEKTLKA
-152 LFEKGFTLKKKDGTA
+152 LFEKGFTLQKKDGTA

-194 KAMEACTLGLHSSS
+194 KAMEACTLGLHGSS
-208 TGWSDECGLLLSKYN
+208 TGWSEECGLLLSKYN

-245 ANSRDEK
+245 ADSRDAE

-273 RKKNIPLKEGNDTGK
+273 RKNNIPLKKGKDTGK
-288 YTENKQAEAFQWL
+288 YTENEQAEAFQWL

-311 AKTTERKGQNDLLTL
+311 AKAEERKGQNGLLTL

-350 AASLIRQTLAAPSGQ
+350 AARLIRQTLAAASGQ
-365 EHRAVGSSFQIRLPF
+365 EDRAVGSSFQIRLPF

-390 KSAMKTFGAM
+390 KGAMKTFGAM
-400 KGAPCYAEKVENG
+400 EGAPRYAEKVENR
-413 PDDIWVTDIYGF
+413 PDNIWVTDIYGF

-435 LTKSMFKAATWL
+435 LTKSMFKAAVWL

-456 NQEAIKTALTT
+456 NQEVIKTALTA
-467 DGKKKL
+467 DSEKKL
-473 SLRDVVETQVRAP
+473 SLRDVVEERVRAP
-486 WGTVPEGFQF
+486 WGTVPKGFQF

-538 LGFDDDAYR
+538 LGFDDGAYR

-579 IPIEADTDGTPVQK
+579 IPIEVDTDGTPVQK
-593 EPPEQGNGSD
+593 EPSEQGNGID

-651 SDLMG
+651 SDLMS

-668 HARAKNTTQE
+668 HARATNQAKE
-678 LNLADESQNFAAR
+678 LELADESQNFAAR
-691 GVVGHDD
+691 GVVGNDD
-698 AAEIFRFYKE
+698 AAEIFKFYKE

-723 GISKEEQEN
+723 GISKEEQKN
-732 FLFKQDGE
+732 FLFKRDGE
-740 NTHNVVSIFRNPH
+740 NMHNVVSIFRNPH

-768 RSAQKAA
+768 RSAQKDA
-775 ALAAFKKSQKKNG
+775 ALAAFEKSQEKNE
-788 YPFAPAT
+788 YPFAPAS

-841 DYTNNLY
+841 GYTNNLY
-848 KSLTSLWKAEKTEFL
+848 KSLTSLWEAEKAEFL
-863 QEATE
+863 L
-868 KEAAEKEATE
+868 EATE

-914 TTVSLSSEE
+914 TTVSLSNEE
-923 TVRSSLLAID
+923 TARSHLLAID

-965 ELLKLQKNVRL
+965 GLLKLQKNIRL

-986 AAKTNYTVDIQA
+986 AAKTNYTVDIQT

-1058 GFLNVLPWYASRVL
+1058 SFLNVLPWYASRAL
-1072 EEKDAQLLA
+1072 EEKDAQLMA
-1081 ESIPEEKRPVF
+1081 ENIPEDKRPVF
-1092 DGIRLTPEQIAEVE
+1092 DRIRLTPEQIAEVE

-1111 CKKKD
+1111 CKTKD
-1116 AAVQLILGAEKKL
+1116 AAVQLILGAKKKL

-1139 CVSRLKAV
+1139 CVSRMKTV

-1160 SLLWQTDAAKAENLF
+1160 SLLWQTDAAEAENLF
-1175 AVQEQNQETENT
+1175 AVQEQNQETENA

-1210 KSTNSYGVEESM
+1210 KSTILYGVEESM

-1237 LAKNADTLKDTLR
+1237 LGQKVDTLKDTLR
-1250 NHLLQGDAGAETS
+1250 NHLLQGDAGTETS
-1263 GAQSRMERLETF
+1263 GAQSRMEHLETF

-1291 YQAGLCDALNALG
+1291 TYRAGLCNALKALG
-1304 TIDLSRDAEFLNL
+1304 TIDSSRDDFLNL
-1317 CCTARRDGGYL
+1317 CCDARRDGGYL
-1328 LPSYAAKAL
+1328 LPYYAAKAL
-1337 LNEETTPSVTETDEL
+1337 LNEEIAPSVTETDEL
-1352 SKAAEKE
+1352 SKAAEKK
-1359 LQALLDKDFIKLAAQ
+1359 LQALLDRDLIKLDAQ

-1381 AKKAAKKQK
+1381 AKKAAKKQE
-1390 KSKQKDS
+1390 KSKLKDS
-1397 ASAEEDEA
+1397 ASAEEDEE

-1414 QELLIDAFASFSTLC
+1414 QELLIDAFASLSTLC

-1443 IYGQKKLRD
+1443 IYGQIKLRD

-1528 ETVTKKQS
+1528 ETVTKEQS
-1536 DNDLWQEIRKTFEA
+1536 DNDLWQEIRKTFET
-1550 ELSAAEQKSI
+1550 EFSAAEQKSI

>member
-22 SYKVSLEQFT
+22 SYKVSMEQFT
-32 KPNRNEK
+32 KLERNEE

-67 LQISKADV
+67 LQISKANV
-75 SDETALLYLLISV
+75 SDEKALLYLLISV

-99 KPEGWTPEA
+99 KPAGWTPEA
-108 AQSVEVLKAQLKEAP
+108 AQTVEVLKAQLKEAP

-138 RHNRRTLQEYTLKA
+138 RHNRRTLQEKTLKA
-152 LFEKGFTLKKKDGTA
+152 LFEKGFTLQKKDGTA

-194 KAMEACTLGLHSSS
+194 KAMEACTLGLHGSS
-208 TGWSDECGLLLSKYN
+208 TGWSEECGLLLSKYN

-245 ANSRDEK
+245 ADSRDAE

-273 RKKNIPLKEGNDTGK
+273 RKKDIPLKKGKDTGK
-288 YTENKQAEAFQWL
+288 YTENEQAEAFQWL

-311 AKTTERKGQNDLLTL
+311 AKAEEREGQNGLLTL

-350 AASLIRQTLAAPSGQ
+350 AARLIRQTLAAASGQ
-365 EHRAVGSSFQIRLPF
+365 EDRAVGSSFQIRLPF

-390 KSAMKTFGAM
+390 KGAMKTFGAM
-400 KGAPCYAEKVENG
+400 EGAPRYAEEVENG
-413 PDDIWVTDIYGF
+413 PDNIWVTDIYGF

-435 LTKSMFKAATWL
+435 LTKSMFKAAVWL

-456 NQEAIKTALTT
+456 NQEAIKTTLTA
-467 DGKKKL
+467 DSKKKL
-473 SLRDVVETQVRAP
+473 SLRDVVEERVRAP
-486 WGTVPEGFQF
+486 WGTVPKGFQF

-538 LGFDDDAYR
+538 LGFDDGAYR

-593 EPPEQGNGSD
+593 EPSEQGNGSD

-651 SDLMG
+651 SDLMS

-668 HARAKNTTQE
+668 HARATNQAKE
-678 LNLADESQNFAAR
+678 LELADESQNFAAR
-691 GVVGHDD
+691 GVVGNDD
-698 AAEIFRFYKE
+698 AAEIFKFYKE

-723 GISKEEQEN
+723 GISKEEQKN
-732 FLFKQDGE
+732 FLFKRDGE
-740 NTHNVVSIFRNPH
+740 NMHNVVSIFRNPH

-758 QTLVFVQNSN
+758 QTLVFVQNSSP
-768 RSAQKAA
+768 REMQTGIAI
-775 ALAAFKKSQKKNG
+775 FPVEFG
-788 YPFAPAT
+788 P
-795 LSAQELRDWYLG
+795 QELRDWYLG

-841 DYTNNLY
+841 GYTNNLY
-848 KSLTSLWKAEKTEFL
+848 KSLTSLWEAEKAEFL
-863 QEATE
+863 QEAI
-868 KEAAEKEATE
+868 E
-878 NDKTSQDSLTSEE
+878 NDKTSPDSLTSEE

-906 MDVKHGDV
+906 MDVKHSDV
-914 TTVSLSSEE
+914 TTVSLSNEE
-923 TVRSSLLAID
+923 TARSRLLATD
-933 YKMFTASMDNRI
+933 YTMFTASMDNRI

-986 AAKTNYTVDIQA
+986 AAKTNYTVDIQT

-1035 ENEQRALDGVSAA
+1035 EDEQRALDGVSAA

-1058 GFLNVLPWYASRVL
+1058 SFLNILPWYASRAL
-1072 EEKDAQLLA
+1072 EEKDAQLMA
-1081 ESIPEEKRPVF
+1081 ENIPEEKRPVF

-1111 CKKKD
+1111 CKTKD
-1116 AAVQLILGAEKKL
+1116 AAVQLILGAKKKL

-1139 CVSRLKAV
+1139 CVSRMKAV

-1160 SLLWQTDAAKAENLF
+1160 SLLWQTDAAEAENLF
-1175 AVQEQNQETENT
+1175 AVQEQNQETENA

-1210 KSTNSYGVEESM
+1210 KSTILYGVEESM

-1237 LAKNADTLKDTLR
+1237 LAQKADTLKDTLR
-1250 NHLLQGDAGAETS
+1250 NHLLQGDAGTETS
-1263 GAQSRMERLETF
+1263 GAQSRMERLEIF

-1280 DYSFLLCDDKT
+1280 DYSFLLRDDKT
-1291 YQAGLCDALNALG
+1291 YRNGLCDALNALG
-1304 TIDLSRDAEFLNL
+1304 TIDLSRDANFLDL
-1317 CCTARRDGGYL
+1317 CCDARRDGGYL
-1328 LPSYAAKAL
+1328 LPYYAAKAL
-1337 LNEETTPSVTETDEL
+1337 LNEEIAPSVTETDEL
-1352 SKAAEKE
+1352 SKAAEKK
-1359 LQALLDKDFIKLAAQ
+1359 LQALLDRDLIKLDAQ

-1381 AKKAAKKQK
+1381 AKKAAKKQE
-1390 KSKQKDS
+1390 KSKLKDS

-1414 QELLIDAFASFSTLC
+1414 QELLIDAFASLSTLC

-1443 IYGQKKLRD
+1443 IYGQIKLRD

-1536 DNDLWQEIRKTFEA
+1536 DNDLWQEIRKTFET
-1550 ELSAAEQKSI
+1550 EFSAAEQKSI

>member
-32 KPNRNEK
+32 KLERNEK

-75 SDETALLYLLISV
+75 SDEKALLYLLISV
-88 RCHLDRLDETK
+88 HCHLDRLDETK
-99 KPEGWTPEA
+99 KPAGWTQDA
-108 AQSVEVLKAQLKEAP
+108 AQSVEVLKAQLKEAQ

-131 KELSWTT
+131 KELNWTI
-138 RHNRRTLQEYTLKA
+138 RHNRRTLQENTLKA
-152 LFEKGFTLKKKDGTA
+152 LFEKGFTLQKKDGTA

-194 KAMEACTLGLHSSS
+194 KAMEACTLGLHGSS

-245 ANSRDEK
+245 AGSRDAK

-267 IVWKFD
+267 IVWEFD
-273 RKKNIPLKEGNDTGK
+273 RKKDIPLKEGKDTGK

-311 AKTTERKGQNDLLTL
+311 AKAEEREGQNDLLTL

-337 EAPFDGEGLISPR
+337 KAPFDGEGLISPR
-350 AASLIRQTLAAPSGQ
+350 AARLIRQTLAAASGQ
-365 EHRAVGSSFQIRLPF
+365 EYRAVGSSFQIRLPF

-390 KSAMKTFGAM
+390 KGAMKTFGAM
-400 KGAPCYAEKVENG
+400 EGAPCYAEKVENR
-413 PDDIWVTDIYGF
+413 PDNIWVTDIYGF

-456 NQEAIKTALTT
+456 NQEAIKTALTA
-467 DGKKKL
+467 DGEKEL
-473 SLRDVVETQVRAP
+473 SLLDVVEKQVRAP

-538 LGFDDDAYR
+538 LGFADDAYR

-593 EPPEQGNGSD
+593 EPSEQGNGSD

-620 ARKLMGRMLD
+620 ARKFMGRMLD

-668 HARAKNTTQE
+668 HARATNQAKE
-678 LNLADESQNFAAR
+678 LELADESQNFAAR
-691 GVVGHDD
+691 GVVGNAD
-698 AAEIFRFYKE
+698 AAEIFKFYIE

-732 FLFKQDGE
+732 FLFKRDGE

-768 RSAQKAA
+768 RSAQKDAA
-775 ALAAFKKSQKKNG
+775 FAAFKKSQKKNE
-788 YPFAPAT
+788 YPFAPAA

-807 GLDGICMLP
+807 ELDGICMLP

-841 DYTNNLY
+841 GYTNNLY

-863 QEATE
+863 QEAT
-868 KEAAEKEATE
+868 KNA
-878 NDKTSQDSLTSEE
+878 KTSQDRLTSEE

-914 TTVSLSSEE
+914 TTVSLSSEG
-923 TVRSSLLAID
+923 TARSSLLDTD

-986 AAKTNYTVDIQA
+986 AAKTNYTVDIQT

-1035 ENEQRALDGVSAA
+1035 EDEQRALDGVSAA

-1058 GFLNVLPWYASRVL
+1058 SFLNVLPWYASRAL
-1072 EEKDAQLLA
+1072 EEKDAQLMA
-1081 ESIPEEKRPVF
+1081 ENIPEEKRPVF

-1111 CKKKD
+1111 CKTKD
-1116 AAVQLILGAEKKL
+1116 AAVQLILGAKKKL
-1129 TTIPPETADE
+1129 MTIPPETADE
-1139 CVSRLKAV
+1139 CVSRMKAV
-1147 REERKDAKKLWFP
+1147 REERKDTKKLWFP
-1160 SLLWQTDAAKAENLF
+1160 SLLWQTDAAEAENLF
-1175 AVQEQNQETENT
+1175 AVQEHSQETENA
-1187 NANTLYLQ
+1187 NANSVYLQ

-1210 KSTNSYGVEESM
+1210 KSTISYGVEESM

-1230 PDATAEA
+1230 PDATAET
-1237 LAKNADTLKDTLR
+1237 LSKNADTLKDTLR
-1250 NHLLQGDAGAETS
+1250 NHLLQGDAGTETS
-1263 GAQSRMERLETF
+1263 GAQSRMERLEAF

-1280 DYSFLLCDDKT
+1280 DYRFLLCDDKT
-1291 YQAGLCDALNALG
+1291 YRDGLCDALNALG
-1304 TIDLSRDAEFLNL
+1304 TIDSSQDAEFLDL
-1317 CCTARRDGGYL
+1317 CRKARRDGGYL
-1328 LPSYAAKAL
+1328 LPYYAAKAL

-1359 LQALLDKDFIKLAAQ
+1359 LQALLDRDFIKLAAQ

-1381 AKKAAKKQK
+1381 AKKAAKKQEK
-1390 KSKQKDS
+1390 RKLKDS

-1429 FETEEDDVQVSVDS
+1429 FETEEGDVQVSVDS
-1443 IYGQKKLRD
+1443 IYGQKKLRN
-1452 IAKQITQSFYPEKP
+1452 IAKKITQSFYPEKP

-1528 ETVTKKQS
+1528 ETLTEKQS
-1536 DNDLWQEIRKTFEA
+1536 DNDLWQEIRKTFET

>member
-32 KPNRNEK
+32 KLERNEE

-75 SDETALLYLLISV
+75 SDEKALLYLLISV

-99 KPEGWTPEA
+99 KPAGWTPEA
-108 AQSVEVLKAQLKEAP
+108 AQTVEVLKAQLKEAP

-138 RHNRRTLQEYTLKA
+138 RHNRRTLQEKTLKA
-152 LFEKGFTLKKKDGTA
+152 LFEKGFTLQKKDGTA

-194 KAMEACTLGLHSSS
+194 KAMEACTLGLHGSS
-208 TGWSDECGLLLSKYN
+208 TGWSEECGLLLSKYN

-245 ANSRDEK
+245 AASRDAK

-267 IVWKFD
+267 IVWEFD
-273 RKKNIPLKEGNDTGK
+273 RKKDIPLKKGKNTGK
-288 YTENKQAEAFQWL
+288 YTENEQAEAFQWL

-311 AKTTERKGQNDLLTL
+311 AEAKKREGQNDLLTL

-350 AASLIRQTLAAPSGQ
+350 AARLIRQTLAAASGQ
-365 EHRAVGSSFQIRLPF
+365 EYRAVGSSFQIRLPF

-390 KSAMKTFGAM
+390 KGAMKTFGAM
-400 KGAPCYAEKVENG
+400 EGAPRYAEKVENR
-413 PDDIWVTDIYGF
+413 PDNIWVTDIYGF

-435 LTKSMFKAATWL
+435 LTKSMFKAAVWL

-456 NQEAIKTALTT
+456 NQEAIKTTLTA
-467 DGKKKL
+467 DSKKKL
-473 SLRDVVETQVRAP
+473 SLRDVVEEQVRAP

-538 LGFDDDAYR
+538 LGFDDGAYR

-593 EPPEQGNGSD
+593 EPSEQGNGSD

-651 SDLMG
+651 SDLMS

-668 HARAKNTTQE
+668 HARARATNQTEK
-678 LNLADESQNFAAR
+678 LKLADESQNFAAR
-691 GVVGHDD
+691 GVVGSND
-698 AAEIFRFYKE
+698 AARIFGFYKE

-723 GISKEEQEN
+723 GILKEEQDTYFKPEN
-732 FLFKQDGE
+732 SESPL
-740 NTHNVVSIFRNPH
+740 VSVFRNPH

-768 RSAQKAA
+768 RSAQKDAA
-775 ALAAFKKSQKKNG
+775 FAAFKKSQKKNE
-788 YPFAPAT
+788 YPFAPAA

-841 DYTNNLY
+841 GYTNNLY
-848 KSLTSLWKAEKTEFL
+848 KSLTSLWEAEKAEFL
-863 QEATE
+863 Q
-868 KEAAEKEATE
+868 EATE
-878 NDKTSQDSLTSEE
+878 NDKTSPDSLTSEE

-914 TTVSLSSEE
+914 TTVSLSNEK
-923 TVRSSLLAID
+923 TARSDLLAID

-986 AAKTNYTVDIQA
+986 AAKTNYTVDIQT

-1035 ENEQRALDGVSAA
+1035 EDEQRALDGVSAA

-1058 GFLNVLPWYASRVL
+1058 SFLNVLPWYASRAL
-1072 EEKDAQLLA
+1072 EEKDAQLMA
-1081 ESIPEEKRPVF
+1081 ENIPEEKRPVF

-1111 CKKKD
+1111 CKTKD
-1116 AAVQLILGAEKKL
+1116 AAVQLILGAKKKL

-1139 CVSRLKAV
+1139 CVSRMKTV

-1160 SLLWQTDAAKAENLF
+1160 SLLWQTDAAEAENLF
-1175 AVQEQNQETENT
+1175 AVQEQNQETENA

-1210 KSTNSYGVEESM
+1210 KSTILYGVEESM

-1237 LAKNADTLKDTLR
+1237 LAQKADTLKDTLR
-1250 NHLLQGDAGAETS
+1250 NHLLQGDAGTETS
-1263 GAQSRMERLETF
+1263 GAQSRMEHLETF

-1291 YQAGLCDALNALG
+1291 DKTYRAGLCDALNALG
-1304 TIDLSRDAEFLNL
+1304 TIDLSRDAKFLDL

-1337 LNEETTPSVTETDEL
+1337 LNEEIAPSVTETDEL

-1359 LQALLDKDFIKLAAQ
+1359 LQALLDRDFIKLAAQ

-1390 KSKQKDS
+1390 KSKPKDS

-1528 ETVTKKQS
+1528 ETVTKEQS
-1536 DNDLWQEIRKTFEA
+1536 DNDLWQEIRKTFES

>member
-32 KPNRNEK
+32 KLERNEE

-67 LQISKADV
+67 LQISKANV

-99 KPEGWTPEA
+99 KPAGWTPEA

-138 RHNRRTLQEYTLKA
+138 RHNRRTLQEKTLKA
-152 LFEKGFTLKKKDGTA
+152 LFEKGFTLQKKDGTA

-194 KAMEACTLGLHSSS
+194 KAMEACTLGLHGSS
-208 TGWSDECGLLLSKYN
+208 TGWSEECGLLLSKYN

-245 ANSRDEK
+245 AASRDAE

-273 RKKNIPLKEGNDTGK
+273 RKKDIPLKEGNDTGK
-288 YTENKQAEAFQWL
+288 YTENEQAEAFQWL

-311 AKTTERKGQNDLLTL
+311 AKAEEREGQNNLLTL

-350 AASLIRQTLAAPSGQ
+350 AARLIRQTLAAASGQ
-365 EHRAVGSSFQIRLPF
+365 EYRAVGSSFQIRLPF

-390 KSAMKTFGAM
+390 KGAMKTFGAM
-400 KGAPCYAEKVENG
+400 EGAPRYAEKVENR
-413 PDDIWVTDIYGF
+413 PDNIWVTDIYGF

-435 LTKSMFKAATWL
+435 LTKSMFKAAVWL

-456 NQEAIKTALTT
+456 NQEALKAVLTA
-467 DGKKKL
+467 DGEKKL
-473 SLRDVVETQVRAP
+473 SLRDVVEERVRAP

-538 LGFDDDAYR
+538 LGFDDGAYR

-579 IPIEADTDGTPVQK
+579 IPIEADTDGSPVQK
-593 EPPEQGNGSD
+593 EPSEQGNGSD

-651 SDLMG
+651 SDLMS

-668 HARAKNTTQE
+668 HARATNQAKE
-678 LNLADESQNFAAR
+678 LELADESQNFAAR

-698 AAEIFRFYKE
+698 AAEIFKFYKE

-723 GISKEEQEN
+723 GILKEEQDTYFKPEN
-732 FLFKQDGE
+732 SESPL
-740 NTHNVVSIFRNPH
+740 VSVFRNPH

-768 RSAQKAA
+768 RSAQKDAA
-775 ALAAFKKSQKKNG
+775 FAAFKKSQKKNE
-788 YPFAPAT
+788 YPFAPAS

-848 KSLTSLWKAEKTEFL
+848 KSLTSLWEAEKTEFL
-863 QEATE
+863 Q
-868 KEAAEKEATE
+868 EATE

-891 LDLPP
+891 LKLPP

-914 TTVSLSSEE
+914 TTVSLSNEE
-923 TVRSSLLAID
+923 TARSHLLATD
-933 YKMFTASMDNRI
+933 YEMFTASMDNRI

-986 AAKTNYTVDIQA
+986 AAKTNYTVDIQT

-1035 ENEQRALDGVSAA
+1035 EDEQRALDGVSAA

-1058 GFLNVLPWYASRVL
+1058 SFLNVLPWYASRAL

-1081 ESIPEEKRPVF
+1081 ENIPEEKRPVF

-1111 CKKKD
+1111 CKTKD
-1116 AAVQLILGAEKKL
+1116 AAVQLILGAKKEL

-1139 CVSRLKAV
+1139 CVSRMKTV

-1160 SLLWQTDAAKAENLF
+1160 SLLWQTDAAEAENLF
-1175 AVQEQNQETENT
+1175 AVQEQNQETENA
-1187 NANTLYLQ
+1187 NAVYLQ

-1210 KSTNSYGVEESM
+1210 KSTISYGVEESM

-1230 PDATAEA
+1230 PDATAED
-1237 LAKNADTLKDTLR
+1237 LTQKADTLKDTLR
-1250 NHLLQGDAGAETS
+1250 NHLLQGDAGTETS

-1275 CKTVT
+1275 CKKVT

-1291 YQAGLCDALNALG
+1291 DKTYRAGLCDALNALG
-1304 TIDLSRDAEFLNL
+1304 TIDSSRDAKFLDL
-1317 CCTARRDGGYL
+1317 CCKARRDGGYL

-1337 LNEETTPSVTETDEL
+1337 LNEEIAPSVTETDEL

-1359 LQALLDKDFIKLAAQ
+1359 LQALLDRDFIKLAAQ

-1452 IAKQITQSFYPEKP
+1452 IAKKITQSFYPEKP

-1528 ETVTKKQS
+1528 ETITKKQS
-1536 DNDLWQEIRKTFEA
+1536 DNDLWQEIRKTFET

>member
-32 KPNRNEK
+32 KLKRNEK

-67 LQISKADV
+67 LQISKANV
-75 SDETALLYLLISV
+75 SDEKALLYLLISV

-99 KPEGWTPEA
+99 KPAGWTPEA
-108 AQSVEVLKAQLKEAP
+108 AQTVEVLKAQLKEAP

-138 RHNRRTLQEYTLKA
+138 RHNRRTLQEKTLKA
-152 LFEKGFTLKKKDGTA
+152 LFEKGFTLQKKDGTA

-194 KAMEACTLGLHSSS
+194 KAMEACTLGLHGSS
-208 TGWSDECGLLLSKYN
+208 TGWSEECGLLLSKYN

-245 ANSRDEK
+245 AASRDAE

-273 RKKNIPLKEGNDTGK
+273 RKKDIPLKKGKDTGK
-288 YTENKQAEAFQWL
+288 YTENEQAEAFQWL

-311 AKTTERKGQNDLLTL
+311 AKAEEREGQNGLLTL

-350 AASLIRQTLAAPSGQ
+350 AARLIRQTLAAASGQ
-365 EHRAVGSSFQIRLPF
+365 EDRAVGSSFQIRLPF

-390 KSAMKTFGAM
+390 KGAMKTFGAM
-400 KGAPCYAEKVENG
+400 EGAPRYAEEVENG
-413 PDDIWVTDIYGF
+413 PDNIWVTDIYGF

-435 LTKSMFKAATWL
+435 LTKSMFKAAVWL

-456 NQEAIKTALTT
+456 NQEAIKTPLTA
-467 DGKKKL
+467 DSKKKL
-473 SLRDVVETQVRAP
+473 SLRDVVEERVRAP
-486 WGTVPEGFQF
+486 WGTVPKGFQF

-518 SSSHAHKNPHDFLN
+518 SSSHAHKKPHDFLN

-538 LGFDDDAYR
+538 LGFDDGAYR

-572 RMLAHTD
+572 RVLAHAD
-579 IPIEADTDGTPVQK
+579 VPIEADTDGTPVQK
-593 EPPEQGNGSD
+593 EPSEQGNGID

-651 SDLMG
+651 SDLMS

-668 HARAKNTTQE
+668 HARATNQAKE
-678 LNLADESQNFAAR
+678 LELADESQNFAAR
-691 GVVGHDD
+691 GVVGSND
-698 AAEIFRFYKE
+698 AAEIFGFYKE

-723 GISKEEQEN
+723 GISKEEQKN
-732 FLFKQDGE
+732 FLFKRDGE
-740 NTHNVVSIFRNPH
+740 NMHNVVSIFRNPH

-758 QTLVFVQNSN
+758 QTLVFVQNSSP
-768 RSAQKAA
+768 REMQTGIAI
-775 ALAAFKKSQKKNG
+775 FPVEFG
-788 YPFAPAT
+788 P
-795 LSAQELRDWYLG
+795 QELRDWYLG

-841 DYTNNLY
+841 GYTNNLY
-848 KSLTSLWKAEKTEFL
+848 KSLTSLWEAEKAEFL
-863 QEATE
+863 QEAI
-868 KEAAEKEATE
+868 E
-878 NDKTSQDSLTSEE
+878 NDKTSPDSLTSEE

-906 MDVKHGDV
+906 MDVKHSDV
-914 TTVSLSSEE
+914 TTVSLSNEE
-923 TVRSSLLAID
+923 TARSRLLATD
-933 YKMFTASMDNRI
+933 YTMFTASMDNRI

-986 AAKTNYTVDIQA
+986 AAKTNYTVDIQT

-1035 ENEQRALDGVSAA
+1035 EDEQRALDGVSAA

-1058 GFLNVLPWYASRVL
+1058 SFLNILPWYASRAL
-1072 EEKDAQLLA
+1072 EEKDAQLMA
-1081 ESIPEEKRPVF
+1081 ENIPEEKRPVF

-1111 CKKKD
+1111 CKTKD
-1116 AAVQLILGAEKKL
+1116 AAVQLILGAKKKL

-1139 CVSRLKAV
+1139 CVSRMKAV

-1160 SLLWQTDAAKAENLF
+1160 SLLWQTDAAEAENLF
-1175 AVQEQNQETENT
+1175 AVQEQNQETENA

-1210 KSTNSYGVEESM
+1210 KSTILYGVEESM

-1237 LAKNADTLKDTLR
+1237 LAQKADTLKDTLR
-1250 NHLLQGDAGAETS
+1250 NHLLQGDAGTETS
-1263 GAQSRMERLETF
+1263 GAQSRMERLEIF

-1280 DYSFLLCDDKT
+1280 DYSFLLRDDKT
-1291 YQAGLCDALNALG
+1291 YRNGLCDALNALG
-1304 TIDLSRDAEFLNL
+1304 TIDSSRDAKFLDL

-1337 LNEETTPSVTETDEL
+1337 LNEEIAPSVTETDEL
-1352 SKAAEKE
+1352 SKAAEKK
-1359 LQALLDKDFIKLAAQ
+1359 LQALLDRDLIKLAAQ

-1381 AKKAAKKQK
+1381 AKKAAKKQE

-1397 ASAEEDEA
+1397 ASAEEDEE

-1414 QELLIDAFASFSTLC
+1414 QELLIDAFASLSTLR
-1429 FETEEDDVQVSVDS
+1429 FETEEDDVQAAVDS
-1443 IYGQKKLRD
+1443 IYGQIKLRD

-1528 ETVTKKQS
+1528 ETVTKEQS
-1536 DNDLWQEIRKTFEA
+1536 DNSLWQEIRKTFET

>member
-32 KPNRNEK
+32 KLERNEE

-67 LQISKADV
+67 LQISKANV
-75 SDETALLYLLISV
+75 SDEKALLYLLISV

-99 KPEGWTPEA
+99 KPAGWTPEA

-138 RHNRRTLQEYTLKA
+138 RHNRRTLQEKTLKA
-152 LFEKGFTLKKKDGTA
+152 LFEKGFTLQKKDGTA

-194 KAMEACTLGLHSSS
+194 KAMEACTLGLHGSS
-208 TGWSDECGLLLSKYN
+208 TGWSEECGLLLSKYN

-236 DALPCGAAP
+236 DALPCGTAP
-245 ANSRDEK
+245 ADSRDAK

-273 RKKNIPLKEGNDTGK
+273 RKKDIPLKEGNDTGK
-288 YTENKQAEAFQWL
+288 YTENEQAEAFQWL

-311 AKTTERKGQNDLLTL
+311 AKAEEREGQNGLLTL

-350 AASLIRQTLAAPSGQ
+350 AARLIRQTLAAASGQ
-365 EHRAVGSSFQIRLPF
+365 EYCAVGSSFQIRLPF

-390 KSAMKTFGAM
+390 KGAMKTFGAM
-400 KGAPCYAEKVENG
+400 EGAPRYAEKVENR
-413 PDDIWVTDIYGF
+413 PDNIWVTDIYGF

-435 LTKSMFKAATWL
+435 LTKSMFKAAVWL

-456 NQEAIKTALTT
+456 NQEALKAVLTA
-467 DGKKKL
+467 DGEKKL
-473 SLRDVVETQVRAP
+473 SLRDVVEERVRAP

-538 LGFDDDAYR
+538 LGFDDGAYR

-593 EPPEQGNGSD
+593 EPSEQGNGSD

-651 SDLMG
+651 SDLMS

-668 HARAKNTTQE
+668 HARATNQAKE
-678 LNLADESQNFAAR
+678 LELADESQNFAAR
-691 GVVGHDD
+691 GVVGNDD
-698 AAEIFRFYKE
+698 AAEIFGFYKE

-723 GISKEEQEN
+723 GILKEEQDTYFKPEN
-732 FLFKQDGE
+732 SESPL
-740 NTHNVVSIFRNPH
+740 VSVFRNPH

-768 RSAQKAA
+768 RSAQKDAA
-775 ALAAFKKSQKKNG
+775 FAAFKKSQKKNE
-788 YPFAPAT
+788 YPFAPAS

-848 KSLTSLWKAEKTEFL
+848 KSLTSLWEAEKTEFL
-863 QEATE
+863 Q
-868 KEAAEKEATE
+868 EATE

-891 LDLPP
+891 LKLPP

-914 TTVSLSSEE
+914 TTVSLSNEE
-923 TVRSSLLAID
+923 TARSHLLATD

-986 AAKTNYTVDIQA
+986 AAKTNYTVDIQT

-1035 ENEQRALDGVSAA
+1035 EDEQRALDGVSAA

-1058 GFLNVLPWYASRVL
+1058 SFLNVLPWYASRAL
-1072 EEKDAQLLA
+1072 EEKDAQLMA
-1081 ESIPEEKRPVF
+1081 ENIPEEKRPVF

-1111 CKKKD
+1111 CKTKD
-1116 AAVQLILGAEKKL
+1116 AAVQLILGSKKEL
-1129 TTIPPETADE
+1129 TTIPPETANE
-1139 CVSRLKAV
+1139 CVSRMKAV

-1160 SLLWQTDAAKAENLF
+1160 SLLWQTDAAEAENLF
-1175 AVQEQNQETENT
+1175 AVQEQNQETENA
-1187 NANTLYLQ
+1187 NANSVYLQ

-1210 KSTNSYGVEESM
+1210 KSTILYGVEESM

-1230 PDATAEA
+1230 PDATAED
-1237 LAKNADTLKDTLR
+1237 LTQKADTLKDTLR
-1250 NHLLQGDAGAETS
+1250 NHLLQGDAGTETS

-1291 YQAGLCDALNALG
+1291 DKTYQAGLCDALNALG
-1304 TIDLSRDAEFLNL
+1304 TIDSSRDDKFLDL
-1317 CCTARRDGGYL
+1317 CCKARRDGGYL

-1337 LNEETTPSVTETDEL
+1337 LNEEIAPSVTETDEL

-1359 LQALLDKDFIKLAAQ
+1359 LQALLDRDFIKLAAQ

-1397 ASAEEDEA
+1397 ASAEEDEE

-1509 LPTITRPW
+1509 LPTITRSW

-1528 ETVTKKQS
+1528 ETVTKEQS
-1536 DNDLWQEIRKTFEA
+1536 DNSLWQEIRKTFEN

>member
-67 LQISKADV
+67 LQISKANV
-75 SDETALLYLLISV
+75 SDETALRYLLISV

-108 AQSVEVLKAQLKEAP
+108 AQSVEVLKAQLKEAQ

-131 KELSWTT
+131 KELNWTA
-138 RHNRRTLQEYTLKA
+138 RHNRRTLQENTLKA
-152 LFEKGFTLKKKDGTA
+152 LFKKGFTLQKKDGTA

-194 KAMEACTLGLHSSS
+194 KAMEACTLGLHGSS

-245 ANSRDEK
+245 AGSRDAE

-273 RKKNIPLKEGNDTGK
+273 RKKKIPLKEGNDTGK

-311 AKTTERKGQNDLLTL
+311 AKAKKREGQNDLLTL

-350 AASLIRQTLAAPSGQ
+350 AARLIRQTLAAASGQ
-365 EHRAVGSSFQIRLPF
+365 EYRAVGSSFQIRLPF

-390 KSAMKTFGAM
+390 KGAMKTFGAM
-400 KGAPCYAEKVENG
+400 KDAPCYAEKVENG

-456 NQEAIKTALTT
+456 NQEAIKTALTA
-467 DGKKKL
+467 DSEKKL

-538 LGFDDDAYR
+538 LGFDDGAYR

-552 NLSDLAWLRQEN
+552 NLSDLSWLRQEN
-564 PEGDARRY
+564 PEGDARKY
-572 RMLAHTD
+572 RMLAHAD
-579 IPIEADTDGTPVQK
+579 LPIEVGTDGTPVQK
-593 EPPEQGNGSD
+593 EPPEQGSGSD

-668 HARAKNTTQE
+668 HARAKNMTKE

-691 GVVGHDD
+691 GVVGSND
-698 AAEIFRFYKE
+698 AARIFGFYKE

-723 GISKEEQEN
+723 GISKEEQQN

-768 RSAQKAA
+768 RSAQKDA
-775 ALAAFKKSQKKNG
+775 ALAAFKKSQKKNES
-788 YPFAPAT
+788 PFAPAT
-795 LSAQELRDWYLG
+795 LSAQEIRDWYLG

-848 KSLTSLWKAEKTEFL
+848 KSLTSLWEAEKTEFL

-868 KEAAEKEATE
+868 
-878 NDKTSQDSLTSEE
+878 NDKTSQDRLTSEE

-906 MDVKHGDV
+906 MDVKHDDV
-914 TTVSLSSEE
+914 TTVSLSSEG
-923 TVRSSLLAID
+923 TARSSLLDTD

-986 AAKTNYTVDIQA
+986 AAKTNYTVDIQT

-1023 GKRNPTT
+1023 GKRNSTT

-1058 GFLNVLPWYASRVL
+1058 GFLNVLPWYASRAL

-1116 AAVQLILGAEKKL
+1116 AAVQLILGAEKEL

-1139 CVSRLKAV
+1139 CVSRMKTV

-1160 SLLWQTDAAKAENLF
+1160 SLLWQTDAAEAEKLF
-1175 AVQEQNQETENT
+1175 AVQEQNQETENA
-1187 NANTLYLQ
+1187 NAVYLQ

-1210 KSTNSYGVEESM
+1210 KSTISYGVEESM

-1230 PDATAEA
+1230 PDATAET

-1250 NHLLQGDAGAETS
+1250 NHLLQGDAGTETS
-1263 GAQSRMERLETF
+1263 GAQSRMERLEAF

-1280 DYSFLLCDDKT
+1280 DYSFLLCDDKKA
-1291 YQAGLCDALNALG
+1291 YRKGLCSALNALG
-1304 TIDLSRDAEFLNL
+1304 TIDLSQDTNFLNL
-1317 CCTARRDGGYL
+1317 CCKARRDGGYL
-1328 LPSYAAKAL
+1328 LPYYAAKAL
-1337 LNEETTPSVTETDEL
+1337 LNEEIAPSVTETDEL

-1381 AKKAAKKQK
+1381 AKKAAKKQE
-1390 KSKQKDS
+1390 KSKPKDS

-1405 AKKQKTADP
+1405 PQKQKTADP

-1429 FETEEDDVQVSVDS
+1429 FETEEGDVQVSVDS
-1443 IYGQKKLRD
+1443 IYGQKKLRN
-1452 IAKQITQSFYPEKP
+1452 IAKKITRSFYPEKP

-1517 EQKQNDPAQGG
+1517 KQKQNDPAQGG
-1528 ETVTKKQS
+1528 ETVTEKQS
-1536 DNDLWQEIRKTFEA
+1536 DNDLWQEIRKTFET
-1550 ELSAAEQKSI
+1550 EFSAAEQKNI

>member
-32 KPNRNEK
+32 KLKRNEK

-67 LQISKADV
+67 LQISKANV

-99 KPEGWTPEA
+99 KPAGWTPEA

-138 RHNRRTLQEYTLKA
+138 RHNRRTLQEKTLKA
-152 LFEKGFTLKKKDGTA
+152 LFEKGFTLQKKDGTA

-194 KAMEACTLGLHSSS
+194 KAMEACTLGLHGSS
-208 TGWSDECGLLLSKYN
+208 TGWSEECGLLLSKYN

-236 DALPCGAAP
+236 DALPCGTAP
-245 ANSRDEK
+245 ADSRDAK

-273 RKKNIPLKEGNDTGK
+273 RKKDIPLKEGNDTGK
-288 YTENKQAEAFQWL
+288 YTENEQAEAFQWL

-311 AKTTERKGQNDLLTL
+311 AKAEERTGQNNLLTL

-350 AASLIRQTLAAPSGQ
+350 AAKLIRQTLATASGQ
-365 EHRAVGSSFQIRLPF
+365 EYCAVGSSFQIRLPF

-390 KSAMKTFGAM
+390 KGAMKTFGAM
-400 KGAPCYAEKVENG
+400 EGAPYYAEKVENR
-413 PDDIWVTDIYGF
+413 PDNIWVTDIYGF

-435 LTKSMFKAATWL
+435 LTKSMFKAAVWL

-456 NQEAIKTALTT
+456 NQEALKAVLTA
-467 DGKKKL
+467 DGEKKL
-473 SLRDVVETQVRAP
+473 SLRDVVEERVRAP

-538 LGFDDDAYR
+538 LGFDDGAYR

-579 IPIEADTDGTPVQK
+579 IPIEVDTDGTPVQK
-593 EPPEQGNGSD
+593 EPSEQGNGSD

-651 SDLMG
+651 SDLMS

-668 HARAKNTTQE
+668 HARATNQAKE
-678 LNLADESQNFAAR
+678 LELADESQNFAAR

-698 AAEIFRFYKE
+698 AAEIFKFYKE

-723 GISKEEQEN
+723 GILKEEQDTYFKPEN
-732 FLFKQDGE
+732 SESPL
-740 NTHNVVSIFRNPH
+740 VSVFRNPH

-768 RSAQKAA
+768 RSAQKDAA
-775 ALAAFKKSQKKNG
+775 FAAFKKSQKKNE
-788 YPFAPAT
+788 YPFAPAS

-841 DYTNNLY
+841 GYTNNLY
-848 KSLTSLWKAEKTEFL
+848 KSLTSLWEAQRTEFL
-863 QEATE
+863 QEA
-868 KEAAEKEATE
+868 KEAIK

-891 LDLPP
+891 LELPP
-896 DRPPQLPLIQ
+896 ARPPQLPLIQ

-914 TTVSLSSEE
+914 TTVSLSNEE
-923 TVRSSLLAID
+923 TARSHLLATD
-933 YKMFTASMDNRI
+933 YEMFTASMDNRI

-986 AAKTNYTVDIQA
+986 AAKTNYTVDIQT

-1035 ENEQRALDGVSAA
+1035 EDEQRALDGVSAA

-1058 GFLNVLPWYASRVL
+1058 SFLNVLPWYASRAL
-1072 EEKDAQLLA
+1072 EEKDAQLMA
-1081 ESIPEEKRPVF
+1081 ENIPEEKRPVS

-1111 CKKKD
+1111 CKTKD
-1116 AAVQLILGAEKKL
+1116 AAVQLILGAKKKL

-1139 CVSRLKAV
+1139 CVSRMKTV

-1160 SLLWQTDAAKAENLF
+1160 SLLWQTDAAEAENLF
-1175 AVQEQNQETENT
+1175 AVQEQNQETENA
-1187 NANTLYLQ
+1187 NANSVYLQ

-1210 KSTNSYGVEESM
+1210 KSTILYGVEESM

-1230 PDATAEA
+1230 PDATAED
-1237 LAKNADTLKDTLR
+1237 LTQKADTLKDTLR
-1250 NHLLQGDAGAETS
+1250 NHLLQGDAGTETS

-1291 YQAGLCDALNALG
+1291 DKTYQAGLCDALNTLG
-1304 TIDLSRDAEFLNL
+1304 TIDSSLDAKFLDL
-1317 CCTARRDGGYL
+1317 CCKARRDGGYL

-1337 LNEETTPSVTETDEL
+1337 LNEEIAPSVTETDEL

-1359 LQALLDKDFIKLAAQ
+1359 LQALLDRDFIKLAAQ

-1528 ETVTKKQS
+1528 ETVTKEQS
-1536 DNDLWQEIRKTFEA
+1536 DNSLWQEIRKTFEN

>member
-32 KPNRNEK
+32 KLERNEK

-67 LQISKADV
+67 LQISKANV
-75 SDETALLYLLISV
+75 SDETALRYLLISV

-99 KPEGWTPEA
+99 KPAGWTPEA
-108 AQSVEVLKAQLKEAP
+108 AQTVEVLKAQLKEAP

-138 RHNRRTLQEYTLKA
+138 RHNRRTLQEKTLKA
-152 LFEKGFTLKKKDGTA
+152 LFEKGFTLQKKDGTA

-194 KAMEACTLGLHSSS
+194 KAMEACTLGLHGSS
-208 TGWSDECGLLLSKYN
+208 TGWSEECGLLLSKYN

-245 ANSRDEK
+245 AASRDAE

-273 RKKNIPLKEGNDTGK
+273 RKNNIPLKKGNDTGK
-288 YTENKQAEAFQWL
+288 YTENEQAEAFQWL

-311 AKTTERKGQNDLLTL
+311 AKAEEREGQNGLLTL

-350 AASLIRQTLAAPSGQ
+350 AARLIRQTLAAASGQ
-365 EHRAVGSSFQIRLPF
+365 EYRAVGSSFQIRLPF

-390 KSAMKTFGAM
+390 KGAMKTFGAM
-400 KGAPCYAEKVENG
+400 KDAPCYAEKAKNG

-435 LTKSMFKAATWL
+435 LTKSMFKAAVWL

-456 NQEAIKTALTT
+456 NQEVIKTALTA
-467 DGKKKL
+467 DSEKKL
-473 SLRDVVETQVRAP
+473 SLRDVVEERVRAP
-486 WGTVPEGFQF
+486 WGTVPKGFQF

-538 LGFDDDAYR
+538 LGFDDGAYR

-564 PEGDARRY
+564 PEGDARKY
-572 RMLAHTD
+572 RMLAHAD
-579 IPIEADTDGTPVQK
+579 IPIEVGTDGTPVQK
-593 EPPEQGNGSD
+593 EPPEQGNSSD

-651 SDLMG
+651 SDLMS

-668 HARAKNTTQE
+668 HARATNQTKE
-678 LNLADESQNFAAR
+678 LELADESQNFAAR
-691 GVVGHDD
+691 GVVGNDD
-698 AAEIFRFYKE
+698 AAEIFKFYKE

-723 GISKEEQEN
+723 GILKEEQDTYFKPEN
-732 FLFKQDGE
+732 SESPL
-740 NTHNVVSIFRNPH
+740 VSVFRNPH

-768 RSAQKAA
+768 RSAQKDAA
-775 ALAAFKKSQKKNG
+775 FAAFKKSQKKNE
-788 YPFAPAT
+788 YPFAPAA

-832 DIVRVITNS
+832 DIVRVIANS
-841 DYTNNLY
+841 GYTNNLY

-868 KEAAEKEATE
+868 
-878 NDKTSQDSLTSEE
+878 NDKTSQDRLTSEE
-891 LDLPP
+891 LDLLP

-914 TTVSLSSEE
+914 TTVSLSSEG
-923 TVRSSLLAID
+923 TARSSLLDTD

-957 IAAGADNA
+957 VAAGADNA

-986 AAKTNYTVDIQA
+986 AAKTNYTVDIQT

-1023 GKRNPTT
+1023 GKRNSTT

-1058 GFLNVLPWYASRVL
+1058 GFLNVLPWYASRAL

-1106 RQKKY
+1106 RRKKY

-1116 AAVQLILGAEKKL
+1116 AAVQLILGAEKEL

-1139 CVSRLKAV
+1139 CVSRMKTV

-1160 SLLWQTDAAKAENLF
+1160 SLLWQTDAAEAEKMF
-1175 AVQEQNQETENT
+1175 AVQEQNQETENA
-1187 NANTLYLQ
+1187 NAVYLQ

-1210 KSTNSYGVEESM
+1210 KSTILYGVEESM

-1230 PDATAEA
+1230 PDATAED
-1237 LAKNADTLKDTLR
+1237 LAQKADTLKDTLR
-1250 NHLLQGDAGAETS
+1250 NHLLQGDAGTETS
-1263 GAQSRMERLETF
+1263 GTQSRTERLETF

-1280 DYSFLLCDDKT
+1280 DYSFLLCDEGT
-1291 YQAGLCDALNALG
+1291 YRNGLCNALNALG
-1304 TIDLSRDAEFLNL
+1304 TIDSSQDDDFLNL
-1317 CCTARRDGGYL
+1317 CCKARRDGGYL
-1328 LPSYAAKAL
+1328 LPYYAAKAL

-1359 LQALLDKDFIKLAAQ
+1359 LQALLDRDFIKLAAQ

-1397 ASAEEDEA
+1397 ASTEEDEA

-1429 FETEEDDVQVSVDS
+1429 FETEEGDVQVSVDS
-1443 IYGQKKLRD
+1443 IYGQKKLRN
-1452 IAKQITQSFYPEKP
+1452 IAKKITRSFYPDKP

-1528 ETVTKKQS
+1528 ETVTKEQS
-1536 DNDLWQEIRKTFEA
+1536 DNNLWQEIRKTFES

>member
-99 KPEGWTPEA
+99 KPAGWTPEA
-108 AQSVEVLKAQLKEAP
+108 AQTVEVLKAQLKEAQ

-138 RHNRRTLQEYTLKA
+138 RHNRRTLQEETLKA
-152 LFEKGFTLKKKDGTA
+152 LFEKGFTLQKKDGTA

-194 KAMEACTLGLHSSS
+194 KAMEACTLGLHGSS
-208 TGWSDECGLLLSKYN
+208 TGWSEECGLLLSKYN

-245 ANSRDEK
+245 AGSRDAK

-267 IVWKFD
+267 IVWEFD
-273 RKKNIPLKEGNDTGK
+273 RKGNIPLKEGNDTGK
-288 YTENKQAEAFQWL
+288 YTENEQAEAFQWL

-311 AKTTERKGQNDLLTL
+311 AKAKEREGQNDLLTL

-332 EAASI
+332 EATSI

-350 AASLIRQTLAAPSGQ
+350 AARLIRQTLAAASGH
-365 EHRAVGSSFQIRLPF
+365 EYRAVGSSFQIRLPF

-390 KSAMKTFGAM
+390 KGAMKTFGAM
-400 KGAPCYAEKVENG
+400 KDAPCYAEKIENG

-456 NQEAIKTALTT
+456 DQEAIKTVLTA
-467 DGKKKL
+467 DGKKKI
-473 SLRDVVETQVRAP
+473 SLRDVVEMQVRAP

-538 LGFDDDAYR
+538 LGFDDDAYH
-547 SILNS
+547 SILS
-552 NLSDLAWLRQEN
+552 SSLSDLAWLRQEN
-564 PEGDARRY
+564 PEGDARKY
-572 RMLAHTD
+572 RMLAHAD
-579 IPIEADTDGTPVQK
+579 IPIEVDTDGTPVQK

-668 HARAKNTTQE
+668 HARATNPTQNI
-678 LNLADESQNFAAR
+678 NLADESQNFAAR
-691 GVVGHDD
+691 GVVGLND
-698 AAEIFRFYKE
+698 AAKIFGFYKK

-723 GISKEEQEN
+723 GISKEEQQN
-732 FLFKQDGE
+732 FLFKRDGE
-740 NTHNVVSIFRNPH
+740 NMHNVVSIFRNPH

-768 RSAQKAA
+768 RSAQKDA
-775 ALAAFKKSQKKNG
+775 ALAAFEKSQEKNE
-788 YPFAPAT
+788 YPFAPAA

-841 DYTNNLY
+841 GYTNNLY
-848 KSLTSLWKAEKTEFL
+848 KSLTSLWEAEQTEFL
-863 QEATE
+863 QEAI
-868 KEAAEKEATE
+868 KNA
-878 NDKTSQDSLTSEE
+878 KTSQDSLTSKE
-891 LDLPP
+891 LELPP

-914 TTVSLSSEE
+914 TTISLSNEE
-923 TVRSSLLAID
+923 TARSHLLAID

-986 AAKTNYTVDIQA
+986 AAKTNYTVDIQT
-998 SEDSKTSAAQLS
+998 SEDSKTSAAQPS

-1035 ENEQRALDGVSAA
+1035 ENEQRALDDVSAA

-1053 LRRKT
+1053 LRGKT
-1058 GFLNVLPWYASRVL
+1058 GFLNILPWYANRAL
-1072 EEKDAQLLA
+1072 EEKDAQLMA
-1081 ESIPEEKRPVF
+1081 ENIPEEKRPVF

-1111 CKKKD
+1111 CKTKD

-1129 TTIPPETADE
+1129 TTIPPEAADE

-1160 SLLWQTDAAKAENLF
+1160 SLLWQTDAAEAENLF

-1187 NANTLYLQ
+1187 NAIAVYLQ

-1210 KSTNSYGVEESM
+1210 KSTISYGVEESM

-1230 PDATAEA
+1230 PDDTAET
-1237 LAKNADTLKDTLR
+1237 LAQNADTLKDTLR
-1250 NHLLQGDAGAETS
+1250 NHLLQGDAGTETS
-1263 GAQSRMERLETF
+1263 GTQSRMERLETF

-1291 YQAGLCDALNALG
+1291 YRDGLCDALNALG
-1304 TIDLSRDAEFLNL
+1304 TIDSSRDAKFLDL
-1317 CCTARRDGGYL
+1317 CCKARRDGGYL

-1359 LQALLDKDFIKLAAQ
+1359 LQALLDRDFIKVAAQ

-1381 AKKAAKKQK
+1381 AKKASKKQE

-1517 EQKQNDPAQGG
+1517 EQRQNDPAQGG

-1536 DNDLWQEIRKTFEA
+1536 DNSLWQEIRKTFET

>member
-32 KPNRNEK
+32 KLERNKK
-39 GEITQ
+39 GVI
-44 VTLPEKDI
+44 TLPEKDI

-75 SDETALLYLLISV
+75 SDETALRYLLISV

-108 AQSVEVLKAQLKEAP
+108 AQSVEVLKAQLKEAQ

-131 KELSWTT
+131 KELNWTI
-138 RHNRRTLQEYTLKA
+138 RHNRRTLQENTLKA
-152 LFEKGFTLKKKDGTA
+152 LFKKGFTLQKKDGTS

-177 SMSRQGS
+177 SMSRQGN

-194 KAMEACTLGLHSSS
+194 KAMEACTLGLHGSS
-208 TGWSDECGLLLSKYN
+208 TGWSDACGLLLSKYN

-245 ANSRDEK
+245 ADSRDAE

-273 RKKNIPLKEGNDTGK
+273 RKKDIPLKEGKDTGK
-288 YTENKQAEAFQWL
+288 YTENEQAEAFQWL

-311 AKTTERKGQNDLLTL
+311 AKAQERTGQNDLLTL

-332 EAASI
+332 KAASI

-350 AASLIRQTLAAPSGQ
+350 AARLIRQTLAAASGQ
-365 EHRAVGSSFQIRLPF
+365 EYRAVGSSFQIRLPF

-390 KSAMKTFGAM
+390 KGAMKTFGAM
-400 KGAPCYAEKVENG
+400 KDAPCYAEKAENG

-456 NQEAIKTALTT
+456 NQEAIKTALTA
-467 DGKKKL
+467 DSEKKL

-538 LGFDDDAYR
+538 LGFDDGAYR

-564 PEGDARRY
+564 PEGDARKY
-572 RMLAHTD
+572 RMLAHAD
-579 IPIEADTDGTPVQK
+579 IPIEVGTDGTPVQK

-668 HARAKNTTQE
+668 HARAKNPTQK
-678 LNLADESQNFAAR
+678 LKLADESQNFAAR
-691 GVVGHDD
+691 GVVGSDD
-698 AAEIFRFYKE
+698 AARIFGFYKE

-723 GISKEEQEN
+723 GILKEEQQN
-732 FLFKQDGE
+732 FLFKRDGE
-740 NTHNVVSIFRNPH
+740 NMRNVVSIFRNPH

-768 RSAQKAA
+768 CSAQKDA
-775 ALAAFKKSQKKNG
+775 ALAAFEKSQEKNE
-788 YPFAPAT
+788 YPFAPAA

-807 GLDGICMLP
+807 ELDGICMLP

-841 DYTNNLY
+841 GYTNNLY
-848 KSLTSLWKAEKTEFL
+848 KSLTSLWEAEKTEFL
-863 QEATE
+863 R
-868 KEAAEKEATE
+868 EATE
-878 NDKTSQDSLTSEE
+878 NDKTSQDRLTSQE

-914 TTVSLSSEE
+914 TTVSLSSEG
-923 TVRSSLLAID
+923 TARSSLLDTD

-986 AAKTNYTVDIQA
+986 AAKTNYTVDIQT

-1023 GKRNPTT
+1023 GKRNSTT

-1035 ENEQRALDGVSAA
+1035 ENEQRALDGVSAV

-1058 GFLNVLPWYASRVL
+1058 GFLNVLPWYASRAL

-1116 AAVQLILGAEKKL
+1116 AAVQLILGAEKEL

-1139 CVSRLKAV
+1139 CVSRMKTV

-1160 SLLWQTDAAKAENLF
+1160 SLLWQTDAAEAEKLF
-1175 AVQEQNQETENT
+1175 AVQEQNQETENA
-1187 NANTLYLQ
+1187 NANAVYLQ

-1210 KSTNSYGVEESM
+1210 KSTSSYGVEESM

-1230 PDATAEA
+1230 PDDDAKT
-1237 LAKNADTLKDTLR
+1237 LAKNANTLKDTLR
-1250 NHLLQGDAGAETS
+1250 NHLLQGDAGTETS
-1263 GAQSRMERLETF
+1263 GTQSRTERLEAF

-1280 DYSFLLCDDKT
+1280 DYSFLLCNDGT
-1291 YQAGLCDALNALG
+1291 YRNGLCSALNALG
-1304 TIDLSRDAEFLNL
+1304 TIDLSQDTNFLNL
-1317 CCTARRDGGYL
+1317 CCKARRDGGYL
-1328 LPSYAAKAL
+1328 LPYYAAKAL
-1337 LNEETTPSVTETDEL
+1337 LNEEIAPSVTETDEL

-1359 LQALLDKDFIKLAAQ
+1359 LQALLDKNFIKLAAQ

-1381 AKKAAKKQK
+1381 AKKAAKKQE
-1390 KSKQKDS
+1390 KSKSKDS

-1414 QELLIDAFASFSTLC
+1414 QLLIDAFASFSTLC
-1429 FETEEDDVQVSVDS
+1429 FETEEGDVQVSVDS
-1443 IYGQKKLRD
+1443 IYGQKKLRN
-1452 IAKQITQSFYPEKP
+1452 IAKKITRSFYPEKP

-1528 ETVTKKQS
+1528 ETLTEKQS
-1536 DNDLWQEIRKTFEA
+1536 DNDLWQRIRKKFET
-1550 ELSAAEQKSI
+1550 EFSAAEQKNI

>member
-32 KPNRNEK
+32 KLERNEK

-44 VTLPEKDI
+44 VTLPEKNI

-99 KPEGWTPEA
+99 KPAGWTPEA
-108 AQSVEVLKAQLKEAP
+108 AQNVEVLKAQLKEAQ

-138 RHNRRTLQEYTLKA
+138 WHNHRTLQEKTLKA
-152 LFEKGFTLKKKDGTA
+152 LFEKGFTLQKKDGTA

-194 KAMEACTLGLHSSS
+194 KAMEACTLGLHGSS
-208 TGWSDECGLLLSKYN
+208 TGWSEECGLLLSKYN

-236 DALPCGAAP
+236 DALPCGTAP
-245 ANSRDEK
+245 ADIRDTK

-267 IVWKFD
+267 IVWEFD
-273 RKKNIPLKEGNDTGK
+273 RKKNIPLGKEKDTGK
-288 YTENKQAEAFQWL
+288 YTENEQADAFQWL

-311 AKTTERKGQNDLLTL
+311 AKAEKRKGQNDLLTL

-350 AASLIRQTLAAPSGQ
+350 AAKLIRQTLAAASGQ
-365 EHRAVGSSFQIRLPF
+365 EYRAVGSSFQIRLPF

-390 KSAMKTFGAM
+390 KGAMKTFGAM
-400 KGAPCYAEKVENG
+400 EGAPCYAEKVENR
-413 PDDIWVTDIYGF
+413 PDNIWVTDIYGF

-435 LTKSMFKAATWL
+435 LTKSMFKAAVWL

-456 NQEAIKTALTT
+456 NQEAIKTVLTA
-467 DGKKKL
+467 DGEKKL
-473 SLRDVVETQVRAP
+473 SLRDVVEKQVRAP
-486 WGTVPEGFQF
+486 WGTVPKGFQF

-593 EPPEQGNGSD
+593 EPSEQGNGSD

-651 SDLMG
+651 SDLMS

-668 HARAKNTTQE
+668 HARATNQAKE
-678 LNLADESQNFAAR
+678 LELADESQNFAAR
-691 GVVGHDD
+691 GVVGPNN
-698 AAEIFRFYKE
+698 AAEIFKFYKE

-732 FLFKQDGE
+732 FLFKRDGE
-740 NTHNVVSIFRNPH
+740 NTHNIVSIFRNPH

-768 RSAQKAA
+768 RSAQKDAA
-775 ALAAFKKSQKKNG
+775 FAAFKKSQKKNE
-788 YPFAPAT
+788 YPFAPAA

-848 KSLTSLWKAEKTEFL
+848 KSLTSLWEAEKTEFL
-863 QEATE
+863 REAT
-868 KEAAEKEATE
+868 KNA
-878 NDKTSQDSLTSEE
+878 KTSQGSLTLEE
-891 LDLPP
+891 LELPP
-896 DRPPQLPLIQ
+896 ARTPQLPLIQ

-914 TTVSLSSEE
+914 TTVSLSNEE
-923 TVRSSLLAID
+923 TARSHLLATD

-986 AAKTNYTVDIQA
+986 AAKTNYTVDIQT
-998 SEDSKTSAAQLS
+998 SEDSKTSAAQPS

-1035 ENEQRALDGVSAA
+1035 ENEQRALDDVSAA

-1053 LRRKT
+1053 LRGKT
-1058 GFLNVLPWYASRVL
+1058 GFLNILPWYANRAL
-1072 EEKDAQLLA
+1072 EEKDAQLMA
-1081 ESIPEEKRPVF
+1081 ENIPEEKRPVF
-1092 DGIRLTPEQIAEVE
+1092 DGIRLTPEQIAEIE

-1111 CKKKD
+1111 CKTKD

-1147 REERKDAKKLWFP
+1147 REERKDAKRLWFP
-1160 SLLWQTDAAKAENLF
+1160 SLLWQTDAAEAENLF

-1187 NANTLYLQ
+1187 NAIAVYLQ

-1210 KSTNSYGVEESM
+1210 KSTISYGVEESM

-1230 PDATAEA
+1230 PDDTAEP
-1237 LAKNADTLKDTLR
+1237 LAQNADTLKDTLR
-1250 NHLLQGDAGAETS
+1250 NHLLQGDAGTETS
-1263 GAQSRMERLETF
+1263 GTQSRMERLETF

-1291 YQAGLCDALNALG
+1291 YRDGLCDALNALG
-1304 TIDLSRDAEFLNL
+1304 TIDSSRDAKFLDL
-1317 CCTARRDGGYL
+1317 CCKARRDGGYL

-1359 LQALLDKDFIKLAAQ
+1359 LQALLDRDFIKLAAQ

-1381 AKKAAKKQK
+1381 AKKAAKKQE

-1536 DNDLWQEIRKTFEA
+1536 DNSLWQEIRKTFET

>member
-1 MSDTAAATPKDTAPK
+1 MSDTAAAMPKDTAPK

-32 KPNRNEK
+32 KLERNEE

-67 LQISKADV
+67 LQISKANV
-75 SDETALLYLLISV
+75 SDEKALLYLLISV

-99 KPEGWTPEA
+99 KPAGWTPEA

-138 RHNRRTLQEYTLKA
+138 RHNRRTLQEKTLKA
-152 LFEKGFTLKKKDGTA
+152 LFDKGFTLQKKDGTA

-194 KAMEACTLGLHSSS
+194 KAMEACTLGLHGSS
-208 TGWSDECGLLLSKYN
+208 TGWSEECGLLLSKYN

-245 ANSRDEK
+245 AASRDAK

-273 RKKNIPLKEGNDTGK
+273 RKKDIPLKEGNDTGK
-288 YTENKQAEAFQWL
+288 YTENEQAEAFQWL

-311 AKTTERKGQNDLLTL
+311 AKAEEREGQNNLLTL

-350 AASLIRQTLAAPSGQ
+350 AARLIRQTLAAASGQ
-365 EHRAVGSSFQIRLPF
+365 EYRAVGSSFQIRLPF

-390 KSAMKTFGAM
+390 KGAMKTFGAM
-400 KGAPCYAEKVENG
+400 EGAPRYAEKVENR
-413 PDDIWVTDIYGF
+413 PDNIWVTDIYGF

-435 LTKSMFKAATWL
+435 LTKSMFKAAVWL

-456 NQEAIKTALTT
+456 NQEALKAVLTA
-467 DGKKKL
+467 DGEKKL
-473 SLRDVVETQVRAP
+473 SLRDVVEERVRAP

-538 LGFDDDAYR
+538 LGFDDGAYR

-593 EPPEQGNGSD
+593 EPSEQGNGSD

-651 SDLMG
+651 SDLMS

-668 HARAKNTTQE
+668 HARATNQAKE
-678 LNLADESQNFAAR
+678 LELADESQNFAAR
-691 GVVGHDD
+691 GVVGNDD
-698 AAEIFRFYKE
+698 AAGIFKFYKE

-723 GISKEEQEN
+723 GISKEEQDTYFKPEN
-732 FLFKQDGE
+732 SESPL
-740 NTHNVVSIFRNPH
+740 VSVFRNPH

-768 RSAQKAA
+768 RSAQKDAA
-775 ALAAFKKSQKKNG
+775 FAAFKKSQKKNE
-788 YPFAPAT
+788 YPFAPAS

-841 DYTNNLY
+841 GYTNNLY
-848 KSLTSLWKAEKTEFL
+848 KSLTSLWEAEKTEFL
-863 QEATE
+863 Q
-868 KEAAEKEATE
+868 EATE
-878 NDKTSQDSLTSEE
+878 NDKTSQDSLTSQE

-896 DRPPQLPLIQ
+896 ARPPQLPLIQ

-914 TTVSLSSEE
+914 TTVSLSNEK
-923 TVRSSLLAID
+923 TARSHLLATD
-933 YKMFTASMDNRI
+933 YEMFTASMDNRI

-986 AAKTNYTVDIQA
+986 AAKTNYTVDIQT

-1035 ENEQRALDGVSAA
+1035 EDEQRALDGVSAA

-1058 GFLNVLPWYASRVL
+1058 SFLNVLPWYASRAL

-1081 ESIPEEKRPVF
+1081 ENIPEEKRPVF

-1111 CKKKD
+1111 CKTKD
-1116 AAVQLILGAEKKL
+1116 AAVQLILGAKKEL

-1139 CVSRLKAV
+1139 CVSRMKAV
-1147 REERKDAKKLWFP
+1147 REERKDAKKPWFP
-1160 SLLWQTDAAKAENLF
+1160 SLLWQTDAAEAENLF
-1175 AVQEQNQETENT
+1175 AVQEQNQETENA
-1187 NANTLYLQ
+1187 NANAVYLQ

-1210 KSTNSYGVEESM
+1210 KSTILYGVEESM
-1222 RRILFLSF
+1222 RRILFLSS
-1230 PDATAEA
+1230 PDATAED
-1237 LAKNADTLKDTLR
+1237 LTQKADTLKDTLR
-1250 NHLLQGDAGAETS
+1250 NHLLQGDAGTETS

-1275 CKTVT
+1275 CKKVT

-1291 YQAGLCDALNALG
+1291 DKTYRAGLCDALNALG
-1304 TIDLSRDAEFLNL
+1304 TIDSSRDAKFLDL

-1337 LNEETTPSVTETDEL
+1337 LNEEIAPSVTETDEL

-1359 LQALLDKDFIKLAAQ
+1359 LQALLDRDFIKLAAQ

-1452 IAKQITQSFYPEKP
+1452 IAKQITRSFYPEKP

-1528 ETVTKKQS
+1528 ETVTKEQS
-1536 DNDLWQEIRKTFEA
+1536 DNSLWQEIRKTFEN

>member
-32 KPNRNEK
+32 KLERNKK
-39 GEITQ
+39 GEI
-44 VTLPEKDI
+44 TLPEKDI

-75 SDETALLYLLISV
+75 SDETALRYLLISV

-108 AQSVEVLKAQLKEAP
+108 AQSVEVLKAQLKEAQG
-123 EESRKALQ
+123 ESRKALQ
-131 KELSWTT
+131 KELNWTT
-138 RHNRRTLQEYTLKA
+138 RHNRHTLQENTLKA
-152 LFEKGFTLKKKDGTA
+152 LFEKGFTLQKKDGTA

-194 KAMEACTLGLHSSS
+194 KAMEACTLGLHGSS

-245 ANSRDEK
+245 AGSGDAE

-273 RKKNIPLKEGNDTGK
+273 RKKDIPLKEGKDTGK
-288 YTENKQAEAFQWL
+288 YTENEQAEAFQWL

-311 AKTTERKGQNDLLTL
+311 AKAKERTGQNDLLTL

-332 EAASI
+332 KAASI

-350 AASLIRQTLAAPSGQ
+350 AARLIRQTLAAASGQ
-365 EHRAVGSSFQIRLPF
+365 EYRAVGSSFQIRLPF

-390 KSAMKTFGAM
+390 KGAMKTFGAM
-400 KGAPCYAEKVENG
+400 KDAPCYAEKAKNG

-456 NQEAIKTALTT
+456 NQEAIKTALTA
-467 DGKKKL
+467 DGKKEL

-552 NLSDLAWLRQEN
+552 SLSDLAWLRQEN
-564 PEGDARRY
+564 PEGDARKY
-572 RMLAHTD
+572 RMLAHAD
-579 IPIEADTDGTPVQK
+579 IPIEVGADGTPVQK
-593 EPPEQGNGSD
+593 EPPAQGTGSD

-620 ARKLMGRMLD
+620 ARKLMGQMLD

-668 HARAKNTTQE
+668 HARAKNMTKE

-698 AAEIFRFYKE
+698 AAEIFEFYKE

-723 GISKEEQEN
+723 GISKEEQQN
-732 FLFKQDGE
+732 FLFKRDGE
-740 NTHNVVSIFRNPH
+740 NMRNVVSIFRNPH

-758 QTLVFVQNSN
+758 QTLVFVQNSSS
-768 RSAQKAA
+768 REMQTGIAI
-775 ALAAFKKSQKKNG
+775 FPVEFG
-788 YPFAPAT
+788 P
-795 LSAQELRDWYLG
+795 QELRDWYLG

-841 DYTNNLY
+841 GYTNNLY

-868 KEAAEKEATE
+868 NA
-878 NDKTSQDSLTSEE
+878 KTSQDSLTSEE

-906 MDVKHGDV
+906 MDVKHSDV
-914 TTVSLSSEE
+914 TTVSLSSEG
-923 TVRSSLLAID
+923 TARSSLLDTD

-986 AAKTNYTVDIQA
+986 AAKTNYTVDIQT

-1058 GFLNVLPWYASRVL
+1058 GFLNVLPWYASRAL

-1116 AAVQLILGAEKKL
+1116 AAVQLILGAEKEL

-1139 CVSRLKAV
+1139 CVSRMKTV
-1147 REERKDAKKLWFP
+1147 REERKDTKKLWFP
-1160 SLLWQTDAAKAENLF
+1160 SLLWQTDAAEAEKLF
-1175 AVQEQNQETENT
+1175 AVQEQNQETENA

-1210 KSTNSYGVEESM
+1210 KSTSSYGVEESM

-1230 PDATAEA
+1230 PDAAAEA
-1237 LAKNADTLKDTLR
+1237 LTKNADTLKDTLR
-1250 NHLLQGDAGAETS
+1250 NHLLQGDAGTETS
-1263 GAQSRMERLETF
+1263 GAQSRTERLEAF

-1280 DYSFLLCDDKT
+1280 DYSFLLCDDGT
-1291 YQAGLCDALNALG
+1291 YRNGLCNALNALG
-1304 TIDLSRDAEFLNL
+1304 TIDSSQDDDFLNL
-1317 CCTARRDGGYL
+1317 CCKARRDGGYL
-1328 LPSYAAKAL
+1328 LPYYAAKAL

-1390 KSKQKDS
+1390 KSKPKDS

-1405 AKKQKTADP
+1405 PQKQKTADP
-1414 QELLIDAFASFSTLC
+1414 RELLIDAFASFSTLC
-1429 FETEEDDVQVSVDS
+1429 FETEEGDVQVSVDS
-1443 IYGQKKLRD
+1443 IYGQKKLRN
-1452 IAKQITQSFYPEKP
+1452 IAKKITRSFYPEKP

-1509 LPTITRPW
+1509 LPAITRPW

-1528 ETVTKKQS
+1528 ETVTEKQS
-1536 DNDLWQEIRKTFEA
+1536 DNDLWQKIRKTFET
-1550 ELSAAEQKSI
+1550 EFSAAEQKNI

>member
-32 KPNRNEK
+32 KLERNEE

-67 LQISKADV
+67 LQISKANV
-75 SDETALLYLLISV
+75 SDEKALLYLLISV

-99 KPEGWTPEA
+99 KPAGWTPEA

-138 RHNRRTLQEYTLKA
+138 RHNRRTLQEKTLKA
-152 LFEKGFTLKKKDGTA
+152 LFEKGFTLQKKDGTA

-194 KAMEACTLGLHSSS
+194 KAMEACTLGLHGSS
-208 TGWSDECGLLLSKYN
+208 TGWSEECGLLLSKYN

-236 DALPCGAAP
+236 DALPCGTAP
-245 ANSRDEK
+245 ADSRDAK

-273 RKKNIPLKEGNDTGK
+273 RKKDIPLKEGNDTGK
-288 YTENKQAEAFQWL
+288 YTENEQAEAFQWL

-311 AKTTERKGQNDLLTL
+311 AKAEEREGQNNLLTL

-350 AASLIRQTLAAPSGQ
+350 AAKLIRQTLAAASGQ
-365 EHRAVGSSFQIRLPF
+365 EYRAVGSSFQIRLPF

-390 KSAMKTFGAM
+390 KGAMKTFGAM
-400 KGAPCYAEKVENG
+400 EGAPRYAEKVENR
-413 PDDIWVTDIYGF
+413 PDNIWVTDIYGF

-435 LTKSMFKAATWL
+435 LTKSMFKAAVWL

-456 NQEAIKTALTT
+456 NQEALKAVLTA
-467 DGKKKL
+467 DGEKKL
-473 SLRDVVETQVRAP
+473 SLRDVVEERVRAP

-538 LGFDDDAYR
+538 LGFDDGAYR

-593 EPPEQGNGSD
+593 EPSEQGNGID

-651 SDLMG
+651 SDLMS

-668 HARAKNTTQE
+668 HARATNQAKE
-678 LNLADESQNFAAR
+678 LELADESQNFAAR
-691 GVVGHDD
+691 GVVGSND
-698 AAEIFRFYKE
+698 AAEIFKFYKE

-723 GISKEEQEN
+723 GILKEEQDTYFKPEN
-732 FLFKQDGE
+732 SESPL
-740 NTHNVVSIFRNPH
+740 VSVFRNPH

-768 RSAQKAA
+768 RSVQKDAA
-775 ALAAFKKSQKKNG
+775 FAAFKKSQKKNE
-788 YPFAPAT
+788 YPFAPAS

-841 DYTNNLY
+841 GYTNNLY
-848 KSLTSLWKAEKTEFL
+848 KSLTSLWEAQRTEFL
-863 QEATE
+863 Q
-868 KEAAEKEATE
+868 EATE

-891 LDLPP
+891 LELPP
-896 DRPPQLPLIQ
+896 ARPPQLPLIQ

-914 TTVSLSSEE
+914 TTVSLSNKE
-923 TVRSSLLAID
+923 TARSHLLATD

-986 AAKTNYTVDIQA
+986 AAKTNYTVDIQT

-1058 GFLNVLPWYASRVL
+1058 GFLNVLPWYASRAL
-1072 EEKDAQLLA
+1072 EEKDAQLMA
-1081 ESIPEEKRPVF
+1081 ENIPEEKRPVF

-1111 CKKKD
+1111 CKTKD

-1139 CVSRLKAV
+1139 CVSRMKTV

-1160 SLLWQTDAAKAENLF
+1160 SLLWQTDAAEAENLF
-1175 AVQEQNQETENT
+1175 AVQEQNQETENA
-1187 NANTLYLQ
+1187 NANSVYLQ

-1210 KSTNSYGVEESM
+1210 KSTILYGVEESM

-1230 PDATAEA
+1230 PDATAED
-1237 LAKNADTLKDTLR
+1237 LTQKADTLKDTLR
-1250 NHLLQGDAGAETS
+1250 NHLLQGDAGTETS

-1291 YQAGLCDALNALG
+1291 DKTYRAGLCDALNALG
-1304 TIDLSRDAEFLNL
+1304 TIDSSRDDKFLDL
-1317 CCTARRDGGYL
+1317 CCKARRDGGYL

-1337 LNEETTPSVTETDEL
+1337 LNEEIAPSVTETDEL

-1359 LQALLDKDFIKLAAQ
+1359 LQALLDRDFIKLAAQ

-1452 IAKQITQSFYPEKP
+1452 IAKKITRSFYPEKP

-1517 EQKQNDPAQGG
+1517 EQKQNDPAQCG
-1528 ETVTKKQS
+1528 ETVTKEQS
-1536 DNDLWQEIRKTFEA
+1536 DNNLWQEIRKTFET

>member
-32 KPNRNEK
+32 KLKRNEK

-67 LQISKADV
+67 LQISKANV
-75 SDETALLYLLISV
+75 SDEKALLYLLISV

-99 KPEGWTPEA
+99 KPAGWTPEA
-108 AQSVEVLKAQLKEAP
+108 AQTVEVLKAQLKEAP

-138 RHNRRTLQEYTLKA
+138 RHNRRTLQEKTLKA
-152 LFEKGFTLKKKDGTA
+152 LFEKGFTLQKKDGTA

-194 KAMEACTLGLHSSS
+194 KAMEACTLGLHGSS
-208 TGWSDECGLLLSKYN
+208 TGWSEECGLLLSKYN

-245 ANSRDEK
+245 ADSRDAE

-273 RKKNIPLKEGNDTGK
+273 RKNNIPLKKGNDTGK
-288 YTENKQAEAFQWL
+288 YTENEQAEAFQWL

-311 AKTTERKGQNDLLTL
+311 AKAEERKGQNGLLTL

-350 AASLIRQTLAAPSGQ
+350 AARLIRQTLAAASGQ
-365 EHRAVGSSFQIRLPF
+365 EYRAVGSSFQIRLPF

-390 KSAMKTFGAM
+390 KGAMKTFGAM
-400 KGAPCYAEKVENG
+400 EGAPRYAEKVENR
-413 PDDIWVTDIYGF
+413 PDNIWVTDIYGF

-435 LTKSMFKAATWL
+435 LTKSMFKAAVWL

-456 NQEAIKTALTT
+456 NQEVIKTALTA
-467 DGKKKL
+467 DSEKKL
-473 SLRDVVETQVRAP
+473 SLRDVVEERVRAP
-486 WGTVPEGFQF
+486 WGTVPKGFQF

-538 LGFDDDAYR
+538 LGFDDGAYR

-579 IPIEADTDGTPVQK
+579 IPIEVDTDGTPVQK
-593 EPPEQGNGSD
+593 EPSEQGNGID

-651 SDLMG
+651 SDLMS

-668 HARAKNTTQE
+668 HARATNQAKE
-678 LNLADESQNFAAR
+678 LELADESQNFAAR
-691 GVVGHDD
+691 GVVGNDD
-698 AAEIFRFYKE
+698 AAEIFKFYKE

-723 GISKEEQEN
+723 GISKEEQKN
-732 FLFKQDGE
+732 FLFKRDGE
-740 NTHNVVSIFRNPH
+740 NMHNVVSIFRNPH

-758 QTLVFVQNSN
+758 QTLVFVQNSSP
-768 RSAQKAA
+768 REMQTGIAI
-775 ALAAFKKSQKKNG
+775 FPVEFG
-788 YPFAPAT
+788 P
-795 LSAQELRDWYLG
+795 QELRDWYLG

-841 DYTNNLY
+841 GYTNNLY
-848 KSLTSLWKAEKTEFL
+848 KSLTSLWEAEKAEFL
-863 QEATE
+863 L
-868 KEAAEKEATE
+868 EATE
-878 NDKTSQDSLTSEE
+878 NDKTSPDSLTSEE

-914 TTVSLSSEE
+914 TTVSLSNEE
-923 TVRSSLLAID
+923 TARSHLLAID

-965 ELLKLQKNVRL
+965 GLLKLQKNIRL

-986 AAKTNYTVDIQA
+986 AAKTNYTVDIQT

-1058 GFLNVLPWYASRVL
+1058 SFLNVLPWYASRAL
-1072 EEKDAQLLA
+1072 EEKDAQLMA
-1081 ESIPEEKRPVF
+1081 ENIPEDKRPVF
-1092 DGIRLTPEQIAEVE
+1092 DRIRLTPEQIAEVE

-1111 CKKKD
+1111 CKTKD
-1116 AAVQLILGAEKKL
+1116 AAVQLILGAKKKL

-1139 CVSRLKAV
+1139 CVSRMKTV

-1160 SLLWQTDAAKAENLF
+1160 SLLWQTDAAEAENLF
-1175 AVQEQNQETENT
+1175 AVQEQNQETENA

-1210 KSTNSYGVEESM
+1210 KSTILYGVEESM

-1237 LAKNADTLKDTLR
+1237 LGQKVDTLKDTLR
-1250 NHLLQGDAGAETS
+1250 NHLLQGDAGTETS

-1291 YQAGLCDALNALG
+1291 TYQAGLCDALNALG
-1304 TIDLSRDAEFLNL
+1304 TIDSSRDDFLNL
-1317 CCTARRDGGYL
+1317 CCDARRDGGYL
-1328 LPSYAAKAL
+1328 LPYYAAKAL
-1337 LNEETTPSVTETDEL
+1337 LNEEIAPSVTETDEL
-1352 SKAAEKE
+1352 SKAAEKK
-1359 LQALLDKDFIKLAAQ
+1359 LQALLDRDLIKLDAQ

-1381 AKKAAKKQK
+1381 AKKAAKKQE
-1390 KSKQKDS
+1390 KSKLKDS
-1397 ASAEEDEA
+1397 ASAEEDEE

-1414 QELLIDAFASFSTLC
+1414 QELLIDAFASLSTLC

-1443 IYGQKKLRD
+1443 IYGQIKLRD

-1528 ETVTKKQS
+1528 ETVTKEQS
-1536 DNDLWQEIRKTFEA
+1536 DNDLWQEIRKTFET
-1550 ELSAAEQKSI
+1550 EFSAAEQKSI